1 MKKRV
6 VSLLLAL
13 VMLTSLLPTA
23 VWAEDAYS
31 VAPDSETQDVRQDQD
46 KQDEQEKQEQEK
58 SEEQDDL
65 ALAQQPMLTAVMP
78 AAVPLA
84 GAGTATEPYLI
95 STAEDLCAFRDAVN
109 SSASKSTS
117 TLCAKLVKNITLVED
132 WTPIGKATDT
142 YSSYVA
148 YGGTFDGG
156 SYTIS
161 GLKIDSNDQCQAL
174 FGYVKGGTIKNLKVA
189 GSVTSSNQYTAGIV
203 AYGNPVTVTNCTNN
217 VSVTATAKGYAAGV
231 VAYAYTNSEVM
242 DCTNNGAII
251 GCGDYVGG
259 IVGAGSGIKTIS
271 NCFNSGSV
279 NNNGKPGGYAYC
291 TGGIA
296 GNVSSSSTVTRCG
309 NTGVVTSTIKRTG
322 GVVGG
327 AAGTISAC
335 FNTGTV
341 TGIYGVGGVAGGA
354 SAKNVNITDCYNT
367 GAVICETPSA
377 TFTDSNAKGVDGI
390 IGDPSSTSNTGIVL
404 TNCYNAGTVKNNY
417 TTADVVVGGVIGS
430 SAAKNYS
437 GVATPNLITARNC
450 YYLATDNLSGDGA
463 NTSAAGMTGKTEVQ
477 LKSTDLVAD
486 LGGSYIARDGDYPIL
501 GWQNPNA
508 AYTVKFTLSPATAT
522 VTVKQGDETVIPVSE
537 GSYQLKNGVYTYEVS
552 AVECQTE
559 TGSFTVAYA
568 GQTISITLKEK
579 LYDVKFTTTP
589 DDAVLAVD
597 GRTPEADG
605 RTYRL
610 PKSGNPY
617 AYTLKAFG
625 YEDKSGTFTVT
636 DGDNALTVT
645 LTKLPT
651 QKVTFGAVTAADGK
665 DITSKISVT
674 CTAWPE
680 QTLTAVADG
689 SYNLPAG
696 EYSYAVSCAGY
707 KTVRGTFTVTNTA
720 VTLPAAQLEVQTA
733 WDGATYTEPQQDA
746 DGVYQIGTPDEL
758 MWFNKNAKMT
768 DSAKLTADIRINED
782 IDAEVSALYKW
793 TPIGEY
799 DNKDKDKAKQ
809 YAGTFDGGGH
819 TVSGLYIDTRG
830 INGTGMFGY
839 AKKDSKISNLTLSDS
854 KISGAGNYTGG
865 IAGGAYN
872 MENCHVTRTVT
883 VSGAAYVGGVSGYQ
897 NGTITRC
904 SNAAVVVATGNNVGG
919 VTGYVWSDATTA
931 MTECFNIGSVKG
943 NSVVGGLTGNLYN
956 GGTISACYNTG
967 AVTATASAGMAGG
980 LVGIFRYGTIKNTY
994 HSGTITA
1001 KSVGSVAGK
1010 LDFPNGQK
1018 TLENVYVLSGS
1029 METVGSLNKCN
1040 IQNGTAVSKTAEELK
1055 ALTAAE
1061 LGEKFTADTGAVNG
1075 GYPILKW
1082 QTGGAAET
1090 DPDQPTIEETGW
1102 DGKAAA
1108 PKQTG
1113 GVYQITTAAELKWFA
1128 DAAKTTPE
1136 IKGKLTAD
1144 IDLNHRNWTPIA
1156 AFSGELDGGGHTV
1169 SSFYCKATGTAA
1181 LVAKNSGIVKNLTV
1195 SGKVVGDDNTA
1206 AIAAENT
1213 GTIENCTA
1221 LVQITGGRY
1230 TAGIA
1235 AVNSGTVRRCTNGGA
1250 VSGAQYVGGVCGQNR
1265 GTKTAVA
1272 LVEDCV
1278 NTGMIRAT
1286 GYMLGGIVGDNDG
1299 YSDDFAKATVRH
1311 CANSGHIIGTAAIL
1325 RAYVGGAVGR
1335 NNGTVNGLYNTGC
1348 VESLGGCVGGALGL
1362 NLTKAVKADIYNV
1375 ADVMGGDYEDDGY
1388 PTDNAV
1394 STEAELAQA
1403 KKTMGAV
1410 IDRLGSKPAISGT
1423 VTLTGKTEVGA
1434 DITAAYTGS
1443 AESLLYVWYYSYDEN
1458 DHVVLAITD
1467 TGKYTIPNDNMAG
1480 RRLRVKALSAECS
1493 GVLTAETGAIEG
1505 MTGSLEIKGAAV
1517 VGRTLKAVFKSSAA
1531 YSDLH
1536 YQWYRGAEAISGAT
1550 KAEYTATDADLG
1562 KALKLVITSGGV
1574 AGSVMAKTTPV
1585 KSAADAD
1592 MWELDQCSE
1601 PANVGGV
1608 YQISTEKELHWFASE
1623 VNGGNTAISAKL
1635 LNDIA
1640 LTTDNWYPIG
1650 RKGHGFAGT
1659 FDGNGKSITNLNL
1672 TSNKDETGFFGL
1684 LTNGGKVKSLSVSG
1698 SVTATGDVSQ
1708 TGGIAGA
1715 MGEVGSK
1722 SSITDC
1728 TFSGTVTGNIQV
1740 GGIIGCVGQHN
1751 QVERCANH
1759 AAVSGKED
1767 VGGVA
1772 GANSYGVMRYCFNT
1786 GAVGSDAA
1794 KQVGGIVGT
1803 QQNYAEMVAC
1813 YNTGAVTGADYVGG
1827 VAGKVYVA
1835 AMPSGCYNVGEV
1847 STAPRCGGAVGS
1859 FGGDDYIMVKNGSF
1873 FKEINNP
1880 AFKANG
1886 AASRTEAQMKASSF
1900 VRELNSE
1907 AYGTYFTADSK
1918 SVNSG
1923 YPILLW
1929 QAGGFQVTFDA
1940 RGGTCETKTVT
1951 VLEGGSLVEIPAA
1964 YRWNY
1969 HFEGWFTEMNGAGE
1983 RVTTASTFTQDTTL
1997 YAHWTFNA
2005 NEEAAKVN
2013 EALSRLETLRNS
2025 LGNASEEAYQ
2035 NGVASIT
2042 SATSL
2047 AAVEQAYQAAVV
2059 AMRKAAS
2066 DYGKVQVIVANNT
2079 FAKGNGAAWDG
2090 ELVNTKISLT
2100 ADSTAFSCVEK
2111 ALTGNDLKNSKDYI
2125 LAIAGLKERDGG
2137 ETSGWM
2143 ITLND
2148 WFTNEGIA
2156 AFTVANGKL
2165 TDGDVIR
2172 VLYTC
2177 DYGVDLGG
2185 TWSNCNTTLASLLV
2199 TGGTLTP
2206 AFASGTEGNQYDYT
2220 LVINGESS
2228 SVRLTPTA
2236 ANKNFQVKTFLNEK
2250 VTDRTEGSSYYKSG
2264 EAISV
2269 RMGDTIYVGCGE
2281 KNWLSM
2287 NNQYGSVQTS
2297 GGTWYVLHVVSD
2309 TVSARQ
2315 VMDMIS
2321 ALPSTDYANYKAV
2334 ATDAAAA
2341 RAAYNILSDGDKAA
2355 VKAYL
2360 PKLEGVEQKIK
2371 EFAAVDAFKAE
2382 HLTPLPDAAD
2392 LTLAE
2397 RDAVNAAKDAFDA
2410 LNDTQKSCLTAA
2422 EKAKLTAA
2430 VTRMAALEKAPAQ
2443 EVEKLIDAIGAV
2455 TLERETAVLTAKRA
2469 YDALTDAQKAAVSGE
2484 KLRTLEAAI
2493 AKLALLKN
2501 NDLRGKLEALYKST
2515 GDYLTKAGTPA
2526 VGSIG
2531 GEWMVLGLS
2540 RSGRDV
2546 PGADVYYNGVV
2557 SYAQSMDRYGRIPG
2571 ETVSTNARIALA
2583 LAAIGKDPTNVGGK
2597 SFLQACDSM
2606 SYIKRQGTS
2615 GPVWTLIALDSM
2627 DYPTFGDVTRDKL
2640 IEAILDRR
2648 MESGAWYIS
2657 ITNKEDNVDMT
2668 AMAIQ
2673 ALAPYYAANAD
2684 VKAAVDKAVSWLA
2697 AVQQADGSFAETA
2710 AAAASSESCAQ
2721 VIVTLTALGI
2731 DPVTDSR
2738 FTKNGKTVLDA
2749 LCTFAVE
2756 GGGFRHTASGER
2768 NGMATEQ
2775 AYYALAAYYRF
2786 VNGQTRLYDMTDTK
2800 NSTVTG
2806 QRVECT
2812 EKITVP
2818 DTLTG
2823 NDNLNTPE
2831 KIKAE
2836 LQIQLGKQSSKSNAG
2851 NTVFMDVTL
2860 TILMSDGSSRV
2871 ATAADLTDGKITILL
2886 PYPDAVKANYDKYDF
2901 VVAHMVTMAGCG
2913 KAVGT
2918 VEFPAVTKTADGL
2931 RVTLTGLS
2939 PVAISWAEK
2948 TSSTRHYTGGTTT
2961 GKVNSSNTGDDSQMT
2976 IWLGSTV
2983 MAAAAVVVLTHK
2995 KKRASK

>member
-31 VAPDSETQDVRQDQD
+31 VAPDSETQDVRQEQD
-46 KQDEQEKQEQEK
+46 RQDEQEKQEQEK
-58 SEEQDDL
+58 SEEQDDP
-65 ALAQQPMLTAVMP
+65 ALVQQPMLAAVMP
-78 AAVPLA
+78 AAVPQQ
-84 GAGTATEPYLI
+84 GAGTATDPYRI
-95 STAEDLCAFRDAVN
+95 STADELAWLAQEVNAGRGASYNAVLCNDIDLKD
-109 SSASKSTS
+109 KG
-117 TLCAKLVKNITLVED
+117 
-132 WTPIGKATDT
+132 WTPIGKN
-142 YSSYVA
+142 YSYV
-148 YGGTFDGG
+148 YKGTFDGG
-156 SYTIS
+156 GYTIS
-161 GLKIDSNDQCQAL
+161 GLKIDSTDQYQAL
-174 FGYVKGGTIKNLKVA
+174 FGYVKGGTIKNLTVA
-189 GSVTSSNQYTAGIV
+189 GSVTSSKQYTAGIV

-231 VAYAYTNSEVM
+231 VASASTNSEVM
-242 DCTNNGAII
+242 DCINNGTII

-271 NCFNSGSV
+271 NCFNRGSV
-279 NNNGKPGGYAYC
+279 TNNGTPGGYAYC

-296 GNVSSSSTVTRCG
+296 GGVSGSPTVTRCG
-309 NTGVVTSTIKRTG
+309 NTGDVTSTIKRTG

-341 TGIYGVGGVAGGA
+341 TGIYSVGGVAGGA
-354 SAKNVNITDCYNT
+354 NAKDAKITDCYNT
-367 GAVICETPSA
+367 GAVICKTPSV
-377 TFTDSNAKGVDGI
+377 TFNDSNAKGVGGI
-390 IGDPSSTSNTGIVL
+390 IGDPSSARNTGIVL
-404 TNCYNAGTVKNNY
+404 TNCYNAGEVTNNS
-417 TTADVVVGGVIGS
+417 TIADVVVGGVIGS
-430 SAAKNYS
+430 SAAKN
-437 GVATPNLITARNC
+437 ITAQNC
-450 YYLATDNLSGDGA
+450 YYLATAGLSGDGA
-463 NTSAAGMTGKTEVQ
+463 DASAAGMTGKTAEQ
-477 LKSTDLVAD
+477 LKSAELVAA
-486 LGGSYIARDGDYPIL
+486 LGGSYIARDGNYPIL
-501 GWQNPNA
+501 GWQDPNA
-508 AYTVKFTLSPATAT
+508 AYTVKFTLSPATAL
-522 VTVKQGDETVIPVSE
+522 VTVKQGDETVTPAGD
-537 GSYQLKNGVYTYEVS
+537 GSYRLKNGAYTYEVS
-552 AVECQTE
+552 AAECQAE

-636 DGDNALTVT
+636 DGDNAQTVT
-645 LTKLPT
+645 MTKLPT

-674 CTAWPE
+674 CAAWPE
-680 QTLTAVADG
+680 QKLTAIADG
-689 SYNLPAG
+689 IYDLPAG
-696 EYSYAVSCAGY
+696 EYSYAVSCTGY
-707 KTVRGTFTVTNTA
+707 KTVRGTFTVTNAA

-733 WDGATYTEPQQDA
+733 WDGTTYTEPQKNA
-746 DGVYQIGTPDEL
+746 DGVYLIGAPDEL

-768 DSAKLTADIRINED
+768 DSAKLTADICINED
-782 IDAEVSALYKW
+782 VKAEVSTLYEW
-793 TPIGEY
+793 TPIGKY
-799 DNKDKDKAKQ
+799 DNKDKAKR

-819 TVSGLYIDTRG
+819 TVSGLYIATSG
-830 INGTGMFGY
+830 IGYTGMFGY
-839 AKKDSKISNLTLSDS
+839 ATTGSKISNLTLSDS
-854 KISGAGNYTGG
+854 KISGTGSCTGG
-865 IAGGAYN
+865 IAGDAYD
-872 MENCHVTRTVT
+872 MENCHVTSTVT
-883 VSGAAYVGGVSGYQ
+883 VSGAKYVGGVSGYQ
-897 NGTITRC
+897 DGTITQC
-904 SNAAVVVATGNNVGG
+904 SNAAVVVATGSYVGG
-919 VTGYVWSDATTA
+919 VTGRVQSNATTA
-931 MTECFNIGSVKG
+931 MTECFNTGFVTGS
-943 NSVVGGLTGNLYN
+943 SAVGGLTGELYN

-967 AVTATASAGMAGG
+967 AVTAEAAAGTAGG
-980 LVGIFRYGTIKNTY
+980 LVGNFRSGTIKNTY
-994 HSGTITA
+994 HSGPITA
-1001 KSVGSVAGK
+1001 AYVGSVAGK
-1010 LDFPNGQK
+1010 LDFPTGPK

-1029 METVGSLNKCN
+1029 MDPVGSLNKCN

-1055 ALTAAE
+1055 ALTPAA
-1061 LGEKFTADTGAVNG
+1061 LGDKFTADTGAVNG

-1102 DGKAAA
+1102 DGTAAA
-1108 PKQTG
+1108 PKQIG

-1181 LVAKNSGIVKNLTV
+1181 LVAKNSGTVKNLTV

-1221 LVQITGGRY
+1221 LVQITGGKY

-1250 VSGAQYVGGVCGQNR
+1250 VSGAQYVGGVCGQNK
-1265 GTKTAVA
+1265 GTKTAAA

-1299 YSDDFAKATVRH
+1299 YSDDFAKTTVRR

-1348 VESLGGCVGGALGL
+1348 VESLGGCVGGALGR
-1362 NLTKAVKADIYNV
+1362 NLTKAMKADIYNV

-1443 AESLLYVWYYSYDEN
+1443 AESLLYVWYYSYGEN

-1505 MTGSLEIKGAAV
+1505 MTGSLEIEGDAV

-1531 YSDLH
+1531 YSDLR

-1592 MWELDQCSE
+1592 MWELAQCSE

-1640 LTTDNWYPIG
+1640 LTTSNWYPIG
-1650 RKGHGFAGT
+1650 RQGHGFAGT
-1659 FDGNGKSITNLNL
+1659 FDGNGKSITNLKL
-1672 TSNKDETGFFGL
+1672 TSDKDETGFFGL

-1813 YNTGAVTGADYVGG
+1813 YNTGTVTGADYVGG

-1873 FKEINNP
+1873 FKEINNA

-1918 SVNSG
+1918 SVNNG

-2013 EALSRLETLRNS
+2013 EALSRLETLRNG

-2035 NGVASIT
+2035 NGVTSIT

-2066 DYGKVQVIVANNT
+2066 NYGKVQVIVANNT

-2090 ELVNTKISLT
+2090 ELVNKEIRLT
-2100 ADSTAFSCVEK
+2100 ADSTAFSCVEE
-2111 ALTGNDLKNSKDYI
+2111 ALTGKDLKNSKDYI

-2148 WFTNEGIA
+2148 WFTNEGVA

-2199 TGGTLTP
+2199 AGGTLTP
-2206 AFASGTEGNQYDYT
+2206 AFASGTEGDQYDYT

-2321 ALPSTDYANYKAV
+2321 ALPSTDYANYKAA

-2469 YDALTDAQKAAVSGE
+2469 YDALTDAQKAAVSEE

-2501 NDLRGKLEALYKST
+2501 TDLRGKLEALYKST

-2640 IEAILDRR
+2640 MEAILDRR

-2697 AVQQADGSFAETA
+2697 AAQQADGSFAETA

-2721 VIVTLTALGI
+2721 VIVALTALGI
-2731 DPVTDSR
+2731 APVTGSR

-2860 TILMSDGSSRV
+2860 TILMSDGSSRA

-2976 IWLGSTV
+2976 IWLGSAV
-2983 MAAAAVVVLTHK
+2983 MAAAAVVVLTYK

>member
-31 VAPDSETQDVRQDQD
+31 VAPDSETQDVRQEQD
-46 KQDEQEKQEQEK
+46 KQDEQEKKEQEK
-58 SEEQDDL
+58 SEEQDDP
-65 ALAQQPMLTAVMP
+65 ALAQQPMLAAAMP
-78 AAVPLA
+78 AAVPQQ
-84 GAGTATEPYLI
+84 GAGTATDPYRI
-95 STAEDLCAFRDAVN
+95 STADELAWLAQEVNAGRGASYNAVLGNDIDLE
-109 SSASKSTS
+109 SK
-117 TLCAKLVKNITLVED
+117 E
-132 WTPIGKATDT
+132 WTPIGKN
-142 YSSYVA
+142 YSYV
-148 YGGTFDGG
+148 YKGTFDGG
-156 SYTIS
+156 GHTIS
-161 GLKIDSNDQCQAL
+161 GLKIDSTDQYQAL
-174 FGYVKGGTIKNLKVA
+174 FGYVKGGTIKNLTVA
-189 GSVTSSNQYTAGIV
+189 GSVTSSKQYTAGIV
-203 AYGNPVTVTNCTNN
+203 AYGNPVTVTNCINN
-217 VSVTATAKGYAAGV
+217 VSVKATEKGYAAGV
-231 VAYAYTNSEVM
+231 VASASTNSEVM
-242 DCTNNGAII
+242 GCTNNGAIA
-251 GCGDYVGG
+251 GYGDYVGG

-279 NNNGKPGGYAYC
+279 TNSGKPGGYAYC

-296 GNVSSSSTVTRCG
+296 GGVGSSSTVIRCY
-309 NTGVVTSTIKRTG
+309 NTGDVTSTIKRTG

-335 FNTGTV
+335 YNTGTV
-341 TGIYGVGGVAGGA
+341 TGIYSVGGVAGGA
-354 SAKNVNITDCYNT
+354 NAKDAKITDCYNT
-367 GAVICETPSA
+367 GAVICEKPSA
-377 TFTDSNAKGVDGI
+377 TFTDSNAKGVGGI
-390 IGDPSSTSNTGIVL
+390 IGDPSSARNTGIVL
-404 TNCYNAGTVKNNY
+404 TNCFNAGAVKNNS
-417 TTADVVVGGVIGS
+417 TIADVVVGGVIGS
-430 SAAKNYS
+430 SAAKN
-437 GVATPNLITARNC
+437 ITAQNC
-450 YYLATDNLSGDGA
+450 YYLATAGLSGDGA
-463 NTSAAGMTGKTEVQ
+463 DASAAGMTGKTEEQ

-508 AYTVKFTLSPATAT
+508 AYTVKFTLSPATAS
-522 VTVKQGDETVIPVSE
+522 VTVKQGDETVTPASD
-537 GSYQLKNGVYTYEVS
+537 GSYRLKNGVYTYEVS

-617 AYTLKAFG
+617 TYTLKAFG
-625 YEDKSGTFTVT
+625 YEDKSGTFNVT
-636 DGDNALTVT
+636 DGDNAQTVT
-645 LTKLPT
+645 MTKLPT

-665 DITSKISVT
+665 DITPKISVT

-680 QTLTAVADG
+680 QTLTATADG
-689 SYNLPAG
+689 SYVLPAG

-733 WDGATYTEPQQDA
+733 WDGTTYTEPQKNA
-746 DGVYQIGTPDEL
+746 DGVYQIGAPDEL

-768 DSAKLTADIRINED
+768 DSAKLTADICINED
-782 IDAEVSALYKW
+782 MNAEVSTLYKW
-793 TPIGEY
+793 TPIGKY
-799 DNKDKDKAKQ
+799 DSAKR

-819 TVSGLYIDTRG
+819 TVSGLYIATSG
-830 INGTGMFGY
+830 IKNTGMFGY

-854 KISGAGNYTGG
+854 KISGTGDYTGG
-865 IAGGAYN
+865 IAGEAYD
-872 MENCHVTRTVT
+872 MENCHVTGTVT
-883 VSGAAYVGGVSGYQ
+883 VSGAKYVGGVSGYQ
-897 NGTITRC
+897 DGTITRC
-904 SNAAVVVATGNNVGG
+904 SNAAVVVATGSYVGG
-919 VTGYVWSDATTA
+919 VTGHVQSNATTA
-931 MTECFNIGSVKG
+931 MTECFNTGSVTG
-943 NSVVGGLTGNLYN
+943 NSAVGGLTGNLYI
-956 GGTISACYNTG
+956 GGGISACYNTG
-967 AVTATASAGMAGG
+967 AVTATAAAGTAGG
-980 LVGIFRYGTIKNTY
+980 LVGIFRSGTIKNTY

-1001 KSVGSVAGK
+1001 KSVGSVAGM
-1010 LDFPNGQK
+1010 LEWDTGPK
-1018 TLENVYVLSGS
+1018 TLEKVYVLSGS

-1061 LGEKFTADTGAVNG
+1061 LGEKFTADTGAING

-1169 SSFYCKATGTAA
+1169 SRFYCKATGTAA
-1181 LVAKNSGIVKNLTV
+1181 LVAKNSGTVKNLTV
-1195 SGKVVGDDNTA
+1195 SGKVVGGDNTA

-1213 GTIENCTA
+1213 GIIENCTA
-1221 LVQITGGRY
+1221 LVQITGGNY

-1235 AVNSGTVRRCTNGGA
+1235 AVNSGTVRSCTNGGA
-1250 VSGAQYVGGVCGQNR
+1250 VSGAQYVGGVCGQNK
-1265 GTKTAVA
+1265 GTKTAVT

-1286 GYMLGGIVGDNDG
+1286 NHMLGGIVGDNEG
-1299 YSDDFAKATVRH
+1299 YSDDFAKTTVRR

-1403 KKTMGAV
+1403 KKTMGTV

-1480 RRLRVKALSAECS
+1480 RRLRVKVLSAECS

-1505 MTGSLEIKGAAV
+1505 MTGSLEIEGAAV

-1550 KAEYTATDADLG
+1550 KAEYTATAADLG

-1640 LTTDNWYPIG
+1640 LTTNNWYPIG
-1650 RKGHGFAGT
+1650 RQGHGFAGT
-1659 FDGNGKSITNLNL
+1659 FDGNGKSITNLKL
-1672 TSNKDETGFFGL
+1672 TSDKDETGFFGL
-1684 LTNGGKVKSLSVSG
+1684 LTNGGKVKSLSISG

-1751 QVERCANH
+1751 QVERCANR

-1786 GAVGSDAA
+1786 GAVGSNAA

-1847 STAPRCGGAVGS
+1847 SPALRCGGAVGS

-1873 FKEINNP
+1873 FKEINNT

-1918 SVNSG
+1918 SVNNG

-2013 EALSRLETLRNS
+2013 EALSRLETLRNG

-2090 ELVNTKISLT
+2090 ELVNKEISLT
-2100 ADSTAFSCVEK
+2100 ADSTAFSCVEE
-2111 ALTGNDLKNSKDYI
+2111 ALTGKDLKNSKDYI

-2148 WFTNEGIA
+2148 WFTNEGVA

-2199 TGGTLTP
+2199 AGGTLTP
-2206 AFASGTEGNQYDYT
+2206 AFASGTEGDQYDYT

-2469 YDALTDAQKAAVSGE
+2469 YDALTDAQKAAVSEE

-2501 NDLRGKLEALYKST
+2501 TDLRGKLEALYKST

-2546 PGADVYYNGVV
+2546 PGADVYYSGVV

-2640 IEAILDRR
+2640 MEAILDRR

-2697 AVQQADGSFAETA
+2697 AAQQADGSFAETA

-2721 VIVTLTALGI
+2721 VIVALTALGI

-2786 VNGQTRLYDMTDTK
+2786 VNGQTHLYDMTDTK

-2836 LQIQLGKQSSKSNAG
+2836 LQIQLGKQSGKSNAG

-2860 TILMSDGSSRV
+2860 TILMSDGSSRA

-2976 IWLGSTV
+2976 IWLGSAV
-2983 MAAAAVVVLTHK
+2983 MAAAAVVVLTYK

>member
-31 VAPDSETQDVRQDQD
+31 VAPDSETQDVLQEQDKQDKQD

-65 ALAQQPMLTAVMP
+65 ALAQQPMLAAVMP
-78 AAVPLA
+78 AAMTPQ
-84 GAGTATEPYLI
+84 GAGTATDPYRI
-95 STAEDLCAFRDAVN
+95 SKAEELAWLAQEVNAGRGASYNAVLCNDIDL
-109 SSASKSTS
+109 
-117 TLCAKLVKNITLVED
+117 KNEE
-132 WTPIGKATDT
+132 WTPIGKN
-142 YSSYVA
+142 YSYV
-148 YGGTFDGG
+148 YKGTFDGG
-156 SYTIS
+156 GYTIS
-161 GLKIDSNDQCQAL
+161 GLKIDSTDQYQAL
-174 FGYVKGGTIKNLKVA
+174 FGYVKGGTIKNLTVA
-189 GSVTSSNQYTAGIV
+189 GSVTSSKQYTAGIV
-203 AYGNPVTVTNCTNN
+203 AYGNPVTVTNCTNE
-217 VSVTATAKGYAAGV
+217 VSVTATEKGYAAGV
-231 VAYAYTNSEVM
+231 VASASTNSEVM
-242 DCTNNGAII
+242 GCTNRSAII

-259 IVGAGSGIKTIS
+259 IVGAGSSIKTIS
-271 NCFNSGSV
+271 NCFNYGSV
-279 NNNGKPGGYAYC
+279 ANNGKPGGYAYC

-296 GNVSSSSTVTRCG
+296 GGVGSSSTVTRCG
-309 NTGVVTSTIKRTG
+309 NTGVVTSAIKRTG

-354 SAKNVNITDCYNT
+354 STKDVKITDCYNT
-367 GAVICETPSA
+367 GAVICEPPSA
-377 TFTDSNAKGVDGI
+377 TFTDSNAKGVGGI
-390 IGDPSSTSNTGIVL
+390 IGDPSSARNTGIVL
-404 TNCYNAGTVKNNY
+404 TNCYNAGAVTNNY

-430 SAAKNYS
+430 SAAKN
-437 GVATPNLITARNC
+437 ITAKNC
-450 YYLATDNLSGDGA
+450 YYLAIAGLSGDGA
-463 NTSAAGMTGKTEVQ
+463 DASAAGMTGKTEEQ

-486 LGGSYIARDGDYPIL
+486 LGGSYIAKDGDYPIL
-501 GWQNPNA
+501 GWEDPNA
-508 AYTVKFTLSPATAT
+508 EYTVKFTLSPATAS

-589 DDAVLAVD
+589 VDAVLAVE

-610 PKSGNPY
+610 PKSGSLY

-636 DGDNALTVT
+636 DGDNAQMVT

-665 DITSKISVT
+665 DITPKISVT

-733 WDGATYTEPQQDA
+733 WDGATYTEPEKDA
-746 DGVYQIGTPDEL
+746 DGVYQIGAPDEL

-768 DSAKLTADIRINED
+768 DSAKLTADICINEN
-782 IDAEVSALYKW
+782 IHAEVSALYEW
-793 TPIGEY
+793 TPIGKY
-799 DNKDKDKAKQ
+799 DSKDKAKR

-819 TVSGLYIDTRG
+819 TVSGLYIATSG
-830 INGTGMFGY
+830 IGYTGMFGY
-839 AKKDSKISNLTLSDS
+839 ATTGSKISNLTLSDS
-854 KISGAGNYTGG
+854 KISGTGSCTGG
-865 IAGGAYN
+865 IAGDAYD
-872 MENCHVTRTVT
+872 MENCHVTSTVT
-883 VSGAAYVGGVSGYQ
+883 VSGAKYVGGVSGYQ
-897 NGTITRC
+897 DGTITRC
-904 SNAAVVVATGNNVGG
+904 SNAAVVVATGSYVGG
-919 VTGYVWSDATTA
+919 VTGRVQSNATTA
-931 MTECFNIGSVKG
+931 MTECFNTGFVTGS
-943 NSVVGGLTGNLYN
+943 SAVGGLTGELYN

-967 AVTATASAGMAGG
+967 AVTAEAAAGTAGG
-980 LVGIFRYGTIKNTY
+980 LVGNFRSGTIKNTY
-994 HSGTITA
+994 HSGPITA
-1001 KSVGSVAGK
+1001 AYVGSVAGK
-1010 LDFPNGQK
+1010 LDFPTGPK

-1029 METVGSLNKCN
+1029 MDPVGSLNKCN

-1055 ALTAAE
+1055 ALTPAA
-1061 LGEKFTADTGAVNG
+1061 LGDKFTADTGAVNG

-1090 DPDQPTIEETGW
+1090 DPDQPAIEETGW
-1102 DGKAAA
+1102 DGKAAE

-1136 IKGKLTAD
+1136 IEGKLTAD

-1181 LVAKNSGIVKNLTV
+1181 LVAKNSGTVKNLTV
-1195 SGKVVGDDNTA
+1195 SGKVVGGDNTA

-1221 LVQITGGRY
+1221 LVQITGGNY

-1250 VSGAQYVGGVCGQNR
+1250 VSGAQYVGGVCGQNK
-1265 GTKTAVA
+1265 GTKTATV

-1299 YSDDFAKATVRH
+1299 YSDDFAKTTVRR

-1423 VTLTGKTEVGA
+1423 VALTGKTEVGA

-1480 RRLRVKALSAECS
+1480 RRLRVKILSAECS

-1505 MTGSLEIKGAAV
+1505 MTGSLEIEGAAV

-1531 YSDLH
+1531 YSDLY
-1536 YQWYRGAEAISGAT
+1536 YQWYRGAETISGAT

-1640 LTTDNWYPIG
+1640 LTTNNWYPIG

-1659 FDGNGKSITNLNL
+1659 FDGNGKSITNLKL
-1672 TSNKDETGFFGL
+1672 TSDKDETGFFGL

-1698 SVTATGDVSQ
+1698 SVAATGEVSQ

-1772 GANSYGVMRYCFNT
+1772 GANSYGVMRYCYNT
-1786 GAVGSDAA
+1786 GAVGSNAA

-1813 YNTGAVTGADYVGG
+1813 YNTGTVTGTDYVGG

-1873 FKEINNP
+1873 FKEINNA
-1880 AFKANG
+1880 AFQANG

-1918 SVNSG
+1918 SVNNG

-1940 RGGTCETKTVT
+1940 RGGTCETKTVI

-2013 EALSRLETLRNS
+2013 EALSRLETLRNG

-2090 ELVNTKISLT
+2090 ELVNTEIRLT
-2100 ADSTAFSCVEK
+2100 ADSTAFSCVEE
-2111 ALTGNDLKNSKDYI
+2111 ALTGKDLKNSKDYI
-2125 LAIAGLKERDGG
+2125 LAIEGLKERDGG

-2148 WFTNEGIA
+2148 WFTNEGVA

-2199 TGGTLTP
+2199 AGGTLTP
-2206 AFASGTEGNQYDYT
+2206 AFASGTEGDQYDYT

-2321 ALPSTDYANYKAV
+2321 ALPSTDYANYKAA

-2640 IEAILDRR
+2640 MEAILDRR

-2721 VIVTLTALGI
+2721 VIVALTALGI

-2756 GGGFRHTASGER
+2756 GGGFRHTASGEL

-2836 LQIQLGKQSSKSNAG
+2836 LQIQLGKQSGKSNAG

-2860 TILMSDGSSRV
+2860 TVLMSDGSSRA

-2976 IWLGSTV
+2976 IWLGSAV
-2983 MAAAAVVVLTHK
+2983 MAAAAVVVLTYK

>member
-31 VAPDSETQDVRQDQD
+31 VAPDSETQDVRQEQD
-46 KQDEQEKQEQEK
+46 KQDGQEKQEQEK
-58 SEEQDDL
+58 SEEQDDP
-65 ALAQQPMLTAVMP
+65 ALAQQPMLAAVMP
-78 AAVPLA
+78 AAMTPQ
-84 GAGTATEPYLI
+84 GEGTATDPYRI
-95 STAEDLCAFRDAVN
+95 STADELAWLAQEVNAGRGASYNAVLCNDIDL
-109 SSASKSTS
+109 
-117 TLCAKLVKNITLVED
+117 KNEE
-132 WTPIGKATDT
+132 WTPIGKN
-142 YSSYVA
+142 SSYA
-148 YGGTFDGG
+148 YKDTFDGG
-156 SYTIS
+156 GYTIS
-161 GLKIDSNDQCQAL
+161 GLKIDSNAQCQAL
-174 FGYVKGGTIKNLKVA
+174 FGYVKGGTIKNLTVA
-189 GSVTSSNQYTAGIV
+189 GSVTSSDQYTAGIV
-203 AYGNPVTVTNCTNN
+203 AYGNPVTVTNCTNE
-217 VSVTATAKGYAAGV
+217 VSVTATKKGYAAGV
-231 VAYAYTNSEVM
+231 VAYAYANSEVM

-251 GCGDYVGG
+251 GRGGYVGG
-259 IVGAGSGIKTIS
+259 IVGTGGGIKTIS
-271 NCFNSGSV
+271 NCFNRGSV
-279 NNNGKPGGYAYC
+279 TNEGTPNSYTYY

-296 GNVSSSSTVTRCG
+296 GGVGKSSTVTHCG
-309 NTGVVTSTIKRTG
+309 NTGDVTSTIKRTG

-377 TFTDSNAKGVDGI
+377 TFTDSNAKGVGGI

-463 NTSAAGMTGKTEVQ
+463 NTSAAGMTGKTEEQ
-477 LKSTDLVAD
+477 LRSTELVAA
-486 LGGSYIARDGDYPIL
+486 LGGSYIAKDGDYPIL

-508 AYTVKFTLSPATAT
+508 AYTVKFTLSPATAS
-522 VTVKQGDETVIPVSE
+522 VTVKQGDATVTPESD

-552 AVECQTE
+552 AAECQTE

-597 GRTPEADG
+597 GRTPDADG
-605 RTYRL
+605 RTYQL

-665 DITSKISVT
+665 DITPKISVT
-674 CTAWPE
+674 CTVWPE
-680 QTLTAVADG
+680 QTLTAATDG
-689 SYNLPAG
+689 SYDLPAG

-720 VTLPAAQLEVQTA
+720 VTLPAAQMEVQTA
-733 WDGATYTEPQQDA
+733 WDGTTYTEPQKNA
-746 DGVYQIGTPDEL
+746 DGVYLIGAPDEL

-768 DSAKLTADIRINED
+768 DSAKLTADICINED
-782 IDAEVSALYKW
+782 IKAEVSALYKW

-799 DNKDKDKAKQ
+799 DSAKR
-809 YAGTFDGGGH
+809 YAGTFDGDGH
-819 TVSGLYIDTRG
+819 TVRGLYIATSG
-830 INGTGMFGY
+830 IKNTGMFGY

-854 KISGAGNYTGG
+854 KISGTGNYTGG
-865 IAGGAYN
+865 IAGEAYD
-872 MENCHVTRTVT
+872 MENCHVTGTVT

-897 NGTITRC
+897 DGTITRC

-919 VTGYVWSDATTA
+919 VTGYVQSNASTA
-931 MTECFNIGSVKG
+931 MTECFNTGSVTG

-967 AVTATASAGMAGG
+967 AVTATAAAGTAGG

-1001 KSVGSVAGK
+1001 VSVGSVAGK
-1010 LDFPNGQK
+1010 LEWSGGQK
-1018 TLENVYVLSGS
+1018 TLTNVYVLRGS
-1029 METVGSLNKCN
+1029 METVGSFGDCT

-1102 DGKAAA
+1102 DGTAAA
-1108 PKQTG
+1108 PEQTG

-1128 DAAKTTPE
+1128 DAAKTTPG

-1169 SSFYCKATGTAA
+1169 SRFYCKATGTAA
-1181 LVAKNSGIVKNLTV
+1181 LVAKNSGTVKNLTV
-1195 SGKVVGDDNTA
+1195 SGKVVGGDNTA

-1213 GTIENCTA
+1213 GIIESCTA
-1221 LVQITGGRY
+1221 LVQITGGNY

-1250 VSGAQYVGGVCGQNR
+1250 VSGAQYVGGVCGQNK
-1265 GTKTAVA
+1265 GTKTADA

-1299 YSDDFAKATVRH
+1299 YSDDFAKTTVRR

-1423 VTLTGKTEVGA
+1423 VALTGKTEVGA

-1480 RRLRVKALSAECS
+1480 RRLRVKVLSAECS

-1505 MTGSLEIKGAAV
+1505 LTGSLEIEGAAV
-1517 VGRTLKAVFKSSAA
+1517 VGRTLKAVFKSSTA

-1550 KAEYTATDADLG
+1550 KAEYTATAADLG

-1640 LTTDNWYPIG
+1640 LTTNNWYPIG

-1659 FDGNGKSITNLNL
+1659 FDGNGKSITNLKL
-1672 TSNKDETGFFGL
+1672 TSDKDETGFFGL

-1698 SVTATGDVSQ
+1698 SVIATGDVSQ

-1728 TFSGTVTGNIQV
+1728 TFSGTVKGNIQV

-1751 QVERCANH
+1751 QVERCANR

-1786 GAVGSDAA
+1786 GAVGSNAA

-1813 YNTGAVTGADYVGG
+1813 YNTGTVTGADYVGG

-1847 STAPRCGGAVGS
+1847 SAAPRCGGAVGS

-1873 FKEINNP
+1873 FKEINNA

-1918 SVNSG
+1918 SVNNG

-2013 EALSRLETLRNS
+2013 EALSRLETLRNG

-2090 ELVNTKISLT
+2090 ELVNTEIRLT
-2100 ADSTAFSCVEK
+2100 ADSTAFSCVEE
-2111 ALTGNDLKNSKDYI
+2111 ALTGKDLKNSKDYI
-2125 LAIAGLKERDGG
+2125 LAIEGLKERDGG

-2148 WFTNEGIA
+2148 WFTNEGVA

-2199 TGGTLTP
+2199 AGGTLTP
-2206 AFASGTEGNQYDYT
+2206 AFASGTEGDQYDYT

-2321 ALPSTDYANYKAV
+2321 ALPSTDYANYKAA

-2469 YDALTDAQKAAVSGE
+2469 YDALTDAQKAAVSEE

-2501 NDLRGKLEALYKST
+2501 TDLRGKLEALYKST
-2515 GDYLTKAGTPA
+2515 GDYLTQAGTPA

-2546 PGADVYYNGVV
+2546 PSADVYYNGVV
-2557 SYAQSMDRYGRIPG
+2557 SYAQSMDRNGRIPG

-2583 LAAIGKDPTNVGGK
+2583 LAAIGRDPTNVGGK

-2721 VIVTLTALGI
+2721 VIVALTALGI

-2836 LQIQLGKQSSKSNAG
+2836 LQIQLGKQRGKSNAG

-2860 TILMSDGSSRV
+2860 TILMSDGSSRA

-2976 IWLGSTV
+2976 IWLGSAV
-2983 MAAAAVVVLTHK
+2983 MAAAAVVVLTYK

>member
-31 VAPDSETQDVRQDQD
+31 VAPDSETQDVRQEQD

-58 SEEQDDL
+58 SEEQDDP
-65 ALAQQPMLTAVMP
+65 ALAQQPMLAAAMP
-78 AAVPLA
+78 AAVPQQ
-84 GAGTATEPYLI
+84 GEGTATDPYRI
-95 STAEDLCAFRDAVN
+95 STADELAWLAQEVNAGRGASYNAVLGNDIDLKD
-109 SSASKSTS
+109 K
-117 TLCAKLVKNITLVED
+117 E
-132 WTPIGKATDT
+132 WTPIGKN
-142 YSSYVA
+142 SSYA
-148 YGGTFDGG
+148 YKDTFDGG
-156 SYTIS
+156 GYTIS
-161 GLKIDSNDQCQAL
+161 GLKIDSTAQYQAL
-174 FGYVKGGTIKNLKVA
+174 FGYVKGGTIKNLTVV
-189 GSVTSSNQYTAGIV
+189 GSVTSSNKYTAGIV
-203 AYGNPVTVTNCTNN
+203 AYGSPVTVKSCTNK
-217 VSVTATAKGYAAGV
+217 VSVTATEKGYAAGV
-231 VAYAYTNSEVM
+231 VASASTNSEVM
-242 DCTNNGAII
+242 GCTNIGAII
-251 GCGDYVGG
+251 GCGDFVGG

-271 NCFNSGSV
+271 NCFNHGSV
-279 NNNGKPGGYAYC
+279 TNNGKPSGYAYC

-296 GNVSSSSTVTRCG
+296 GNVSSSSSTVIRCG
-309 NTGVVTSTIKRTG
+309 NTGAVTSTIKRTG

-354 SAKNVNITDCYNT
+354 STKDVKITDCYNT
-367 GAVICETPSA
+367 GDVICEPPSA
-377 TFTDSNAKGVDGI
+377 TFKDTNAKGVGGI
-390 IGDPSSTSNTGIVL
+390 IGDPSSTYNTGIVL
-404 TNCYNAGTVKNNY
+404 TNCFNAGAVKNNS
-417 TTADVVVGGVIGS
+417 TIADVVVGGVIGS
-430 SAAKNYS
+430 SAAKN
-437 GVATPNLITARNC
+437 ITARNC
-450 YYLATDNLSGDGA
+450 YYLATDGLSGDGA
-463 NTSAAGMTGKTEVQ
+463 DASATGMTGKTEEW

-486 LGGSYIARDGDYPIL
+486 LGGSYIAKDGDYPIL
-501 GWQNPNA
+501 GWEDPDA
-508 AYTVKFTLSPATAT
+508 EYTVKFTLSPATAS
-522 VTVKQGDETVIPVSE
+522 VTVKQGDATVTPKSD
-537 GSYQLKNGVYTYEVS
+537 GSYQLKKGVYTYEVS

-610 PKSGNPY
+610 PKSGSPY

-636 DGDNALTVT
+636 DGDNAQTVT
-645 LTKLPT
+645 MTKLPT

-680 QTLTAVADG
+680 QTLTAAADG
-689 SYNLPAG
+689 IYDLPAG

-707 KTVRGTFTVTNTA
+707 KTVRGTFTVANTA

-733 WDGATYTEPQQDA
+733 WDGTTYTEPQKDA
-746 DGVYQIGTPDEL
+746 DGVYLIGAPDEL

-768 DSAKLTADIRINED
+768 DSAKLTADICINED
-782 IDAEVSALYKW
+782 VNAEVSLYNW

-799 DNKDKDKAKQ
+799 DSAKR

-819 TVSGLYIDTRG
+819 TVSGLYIATSG
-830 INGTGMFGY
+830 TGYTGMFGY

-854 KISGAGNYTGG
+854 KISGTGNYTGG
-865 IAGGAYN
+865 IAGDAYD

-883 VSGAAYVGGVSGYQ
+883 VSGAAYVGGVSGCQ
-897 NGTITRC
+897 DGTITRC
-904 SNAAVVVATGNNVGG
+904 SNAAVVVAKGNFVGG
-919 VTGYVWSDATTA
+919 VTGRVQLNATTA
-931 MTECFNIGSVKG
+931 MTECFNAGPVTGS
-943 NSVVGGLTGNLYN
+943 SMVGGLTGNLYN

-967 AVTATASAGMAGG
+967 TVTATASDGTAGG
-980 LVGIFRYGTIKNTY
+980 LVGNFRSGTIKNTY
-994 HSGTITA
+994 HRGTIEA
-1001 KSVGSVAGK
+1001 ANAGSVAGK
-1010 LDFPNGQK
+1010 LEWDSGQK

-1061 LGEKFTADTGAVNG
+1061 LGDKFTADTGAVND
-1075 GYPILKW
+1075 GYPILIW

-1102 DGKAAA
+1102 DGKAAK
-1108 PKQTG
+1108 PEQTG

-1169 SSFYCKATGTAA
+1169 SRFYCKATGTAA
-1181 LVAKNSGIVKNLTV
+1181 LVAKNSGTVKNLTV
-1195 SGKVVGDDNTA
+1195 SGKVVGGDNTA

-1221 LVQITGGRY
+1221 LVQITGGNY

-1250 VSGAQYVGGVCGQNR
+1250 VSGAQYVGGVCGQNK
-1265 GTKTAVA
+1265 GTNTATV

-1278 NTGMIRAT
+1278 NTGMIRAA

-1299 YSDDFAKATVRH
+1299 YSDDFAKTTVRH

-1403 KKTMGAV
+1403 KKTMGTV

-1423 VTLTGKTEVGA
+1423 VALTGKTEVGA

-1505 MTGSLEIKGAAV
+1505 MTGSLEIEGAAV

-1531 YSDLH
+1531 YSDLR
-1536 YQWYRGAEAISGAT
+1536 YQWYRGAESIPGAT

-1592 MWELDQCSE
+1592 MWELAQCSE

-1640 LTTDNWYPIG
+1640 LTTNNWYPIG
-1650 RKGHGFAGT
+1650 RQGHGFAGT
-1659 FDGNGKSITNLNL
+1659 FDGNGKSITNLKL

-1698 SVTATGDVSQ
+1698 SVAATGDVSQ

-1772 GANSYGVMRYCFNT
+1772 GANSYGVMRYCYNT

-1813 YNTGAVTGADYVGG
+1813 YNTGAVTGTGYVGG

-1847 STAPRCGGAVGS
+1847 SAALRCGGAVGS

-1873 FKEINNP
+1873 FKEINNA

-1918 SVNSG
+1918 SVNNG

-1951 VLEGGSLVEIPAA
+1951 VLEGGSLAEIPAA

-2090 ELVNTKISLT
+2090 ELVNKEISLT
-2100 ADSTAFSCVEK
+2100 ADSTAFSCVEE
-2111 ALTGNDLKNSKDYI
+2111 ALTGIDLKNSKDYI

-2206 AFASGTEGNQYDYT
+2206 AFASGTEGDQYDYT

-2321 ALPSTDYANYKAV
+2321 ALPSTDYANYKAA

-2469 YDALTDAQKAAVSGE
+2469 YDALTDAQKAAVSEE

-2501 NDLRGKLEALYKST
+2501 TDLRGKLEALYKST

-2697 AVQQADGSFAETA
+2697 AVQQTDGSFAETA

-2721 VIVTLTALGI
+2721 VIVALTALGI

-2836 LQIQLGKQSSKSNAG
+2836 LQIQLGKQSGKSNAG

-2860 TILMSDGSSRV
+2860 TVLMSDGSSRA

-2976 IWLGSTV
+2976 IWLGSAV
-2983 MAAAAVVVLTHK
+2983 MAAAAVVVLTYK

>member
-31 VAPDSETQDVRQDQD
+31 VAPDSETQDVGQEQD

-58 SEEQDDL
+58 SEEQDDP
-65 ALAQQPMLTAVMP
+65 ALAQQPMLAAAMP
-78 AAVPLA
+78 AAVPQQ
-84 GAGTATEPYLI
+84 GAGTATDPYLI
-95 STAEDLCAFRDAVN
+95 STADELAWLAQEVNAGRGASYNAVLCNDIDLKD
-109 SSASKSTS
+109 K
-117 TLCAKLVKNITLVED
+117 E
-132 WTPIGKATDT
+132 WTPIGKN
-142 YSSYVA
+142 YSYV
-148 YGGTFDGG
+148 YKGTFDGG
-156 SYTIS
+156 GYIIS
-161 GLKIDSNDQCQAL
+161 GLKIDSNDQYQAL
-174 FGYVKGGTIKNLKVA
+174 FGYVKGGTIKNLTVA
-189 GSVTSSNQYTAGIV
+189 GSVTSSKQYTAGIV
-203 AYGNPVTVTNCTNN
+203 AYGNPVTVTNCTNE
-217 VSVTATAKGYAAGV
+217 VSVTATEKGYAAGV
-231 VAYAYTNSEVM
+231 VASASTNSEVM
-242 DCTNNGAII
+242 GCTNNGTIA
-251 GCGDYVGG
+251 GYGDYVGG
-259 IVGAGSGIKTIS
+259 IVGAGSSIKTIS
-271 NCFNSGSV
+271 NCFNHGSV
-279 NNNGKPGGYAYC
+279 TNNGKPGGYAYC

-296 GNVSSSSTVTRCG
+296 GGVGSSSTVTRCG

-341 TGIYGVGGVAGGA
+341 TGIYSVGGVAGGA
-354 SAKNVNITDCYNT
+354 NAKDAKITDCYNT
-367 GAVICETPSA
+367 GAVICKTPSA
-377 TFTDSNAKGVDGI
+377 TFDDSNAKGVGGI
-390 IGDPSSTSNTGIVL
+390 IGDPSSARNTGIVL
-404 TNCYNAGTVKNNY
+404 TNCYNAGAVTNNY

-430 SAAKNYS
+430 SAAKN
-437 GVATPNLITARNC
+437 ITAKNC
-450 YYLATDNLSGDGA
+450 YYLDTAGLPGDGA
-463 NTSAAGMTGKTEVQ
+463 NTSAAGMTGKTEEQ

-486 LGGSYIARDGDYPIL
+486 LGGSYIAKDGDYPIL

-508 AYTVKFTLSPATAT
+508 AYTVKFTLSPATAS
-522 VTVKQGDETVIPVSE
+522 VTVKQGDAMVTPVSE

-552 AVECQTE
+552 AAECQTE

-605 RTYRL
+605 RTYLL

-645 LTKLPT
+645 MTKLPT

-665 DITSKISVT
+665 DITPKISVT
-674 CTAWPE
+674 CAAWPE
-680 QTLTAVADG
+680 QKLTG
-689 SYNLPAG
+689 SYDLPAG

-720 VTLPAAQLEVQTA
+720 VTLPAVQLEVQTA
-733 WDGATYTEPQQDA
+733 WDGATYTEPQKDA
-746 DGVYQIGTPDEL
+746 DGVYLIGAPDEL

-768 DSAKLTADIRINED
+768 DSAKLTADICINED
-782 IDAEVSALYKW
+782 MNAEVSTLYEW
-793 TPIGEY
+793 TPIGKY
-799 DNKDKDKAKQ
+799 DSAKR

-819 TVSGLYIDTRG
+819 TVSGLYIATSG
-830 INGTGMFGY
+830 IKNTGMFGY

-854 KISGAGNYTGG
+854 KISGTGNYTGG
-865 IAGGAYN
+865 IAGEAYD
-872 MENCHVTRTVT
+872 MENCHVTGTVT

-897 NGTITRC
+897 DGTITRC
-904 SNAAVVVATGNNVGG
+904 SNAAVVVATGSYVGG
-919 VTGYVWSDATTA
+919 VTGHVQSNATTA
-931 MTECFNIGSVKG
+931 MTECFNTGSVTG
-943 NSVVGGLTGNLYN
+943 NSAVGGLTGNLYI
-956 GGTISACYNTG
+956 GGGISACYNTG
-967 AVTATASAGMAGG
+967 AVTATAAAGTAGG
-980 LVGIFRYGTIKNTY
+980 LVGIFRSGTIKNTY

-1001 KSVGSVAGK
+1001 KSVGSVAGM
-1010 LDFPNGQK
+1010 LEWDTGPK

-1029 METVGSLNKCN
+1029 MDPVGSLNKCN
-1040 IQNGTAVSKTAEELK
+1040 IQNGTAVSKTAKELK

-1061 LGEKFTADTGAVNG
+1061 LGDKFTTDTGAVND

-1102 DGKAAA
+1102 DGKATK
-1108 PKQTG
+1108 PEQTG

-1128 DAAKTTPE
+1128 DAAKTTPG

-1181 LVAKNSGIVKNLTV
+1181 LVAKNSGTVKNLTV
-1195 SGKVVGDDNTA
+1195 SGKVVGGDNTA

-1213 GTIENCTA
+1213 GTMENCTA
-1221 LVQITGGRY
+1221 LVQITGGNY

-1250 VSGAQYVGGVCGQNR
+1250 VSGAQYVGGVCGQNK
-1265 GTKTAVA
+1265 GTKTATV

-1299 YSDDFAKATVRH
+1299 YSDDFAKATVRR

-1403 KKTMGAV
+1403 KKTMGTV

-1443 AESLLYVWYYSYDEN
+1443 AGSLLYVWYYSYDEN

-1505 MTGSLEIKGAAV
+1505 MTGSLEIEGAAV

-1536 YQWYRGAEAISGAT
+1536 YQWYRGAEVISGAT

-1592 MWELDQCSE
+1592 MWELAQCSE

-1640 LTTDNWYPIG
+1640 LTTNNWYPIG

-1659 FDGNGKSITNLNL
+1659 FDGNGKSITNLKL
-1672 TSNKDETGFFGL
+1672 TSDKDETGFFGL

-1728 TFSGTVTGNIQV
+1728 TFSGTVKGNIQV

-1786 GAVGSDAA
+1786 GAVGSDTA

-1847 STAPRCGGAVGS
+1847 SAALRCGGAVGS

-1873 FKEINNP
+1873 FKEINDV

-1918 SVNSG
+1918 SVNNG

-1951 VLEGGSLVEIPAA
+1951 VLEGGSLAEIPAA

-2013 EALSRLETLRNS
+2013 EALSRLETLRNG

-2090 ELVNTKISLT
+2090 ELVNTEISLT
-2100 ADSTAFSCVEK
+2100 ADSTAFSCVEE
-2111 ALTGNDLKNSKDYI
+2111 ALTGKDLKNSKDYI

-2148 WFTNEGIA
+2148 WFTNEGVA

-2199 TGGTLTP
+2199 AGGTLTP
-2206 AFASGTEGNQYDYT
+2206 AFASGTEGDQYDYT

-2371 EFAAVDAFKAE
+2371 EFAVVDAFKAE

-2410 LNDTQKSCLTAA
+2410 LNDAQKSCLTAA

-2469 YDALTDAQKAAVSGE
+2469 YDALTDAQKAAVSEE

-2515 GDYLTKAGTPA
+2515 GDYLTQAGTPA

-2721 VIVTLTALGI
+2721 VIVALTALGI

-2836 LQIQLGKQSSKSNAG
+2836 LQIQLGKQSGKSNAG

-2860 TILMSDGSSRV
+2860 TILMSDGSSRA

-2939 PVAISWAEK
+2939 PVAISWEEK

-2983 MAAAAVVVLTHK
+2983 MAAAAVVVLTYK

>member
-31 VAPDSETQDVRQDQD
+31 VAPDSETKDVLQEQD

-58 SEEQDDL
+58 SEEQDDP
-65 ALAQQPMLTAVMP
+65 ALAQQPMLAAAMP
-78 AAVPLA
+78 AAVTLQ
-84 GAGTATEPYLI
+84 GKGTATEPYLI
-95 STAEDLCAFRDAVN
+95 STADDLCAFRDEVN
-109 SSASKSTS
+109 SGANKSTS
-117 TLCAKLVKNITLVED
+117 TLCAKLVKSITLDED
-132 WTPIGKATDT
+132 WTPIGKATSA

-148 YGGTFDGG
+148 YGGTFDGDG
-156 SYTIS
+156 HTIS
-161 GLKIDSNDQCQAL
+161 GLKIDSTAQCQAL
-174 FGYVKGGTIKNLKVA
+174 FGYVKGGTIKNLTVV
-189 GSVTSSNQYTAGIV
+189 GSVTSSDQYTAGIV
-203 AYGNPVTVTNCTNN
+203 AYGNPVTVKNCTNN
-217 VSVTATAKGYAAGV
+217 VSVTATKKGYAAGV
-231 VAYAYTNSEVM
+231 VAYAYANSEVM

-259 IVGAGSGIKTIS
+259 IVGAGSSIKTIS

-279 NNNGKPGGYAYC
+279 TNNGTPGSSAYC

-296 GNVSSSSTVTRCG
+296 GNVSSSSSTVIRCG
-309 NTGVVTSTIKRTG
+309 NTGVVTSAIKRTG

-341 TGIYGVGGVAGGA
+341 TGIYSVGGVAGGA
-354 SAKNVNITDCYNT
+354 SAKNAKITDCYNT
-367 GAVICETPSA
+367 GAVICKTPSA
-377 TFTDSNAKGVDGI
+377 TFDDSNAKGVGGI

-404 TNCYNAGTVKNNY
+404 TNCYNAGTVTNNS
-417 TTADVVVGGVIGS
+417 TIADVVVGGVIGS

-437 GVATPNLITARNC
+437 GVAKPDLIAAKNC
-450 YYLATDNLSGDGA
+450 YYLDTAGLPGDGA
-463 NTSAAGMTGKTEVQ
+463 NTSAAGMTGKTAEW
-477 LKSTDLVAD
+477 LKSAELVAA
-486 LGGSYIARDGDYPIL
+486 LGGSYIAREGKYPIL
-501 GWQNPNA
+501 GWQDPDA
-508 AYTVKFTLSPATAT
+508 EYTVKFTLSPATAS
-522 VTVKQGDETVIPVSE
+522 VTVKQGDAAVTPVSD

-552 AVECQTE
+552 AAECQTE

-610 PKSGNPY
+610 PKSGSPY

-625 YEDKSGTFTVT
+625 YEDKSGTFTVP
-636 DGDNALTVT
+636 DGDNALTVA

-665 DITSKISVT
+665 DITPKISVT
-674 CTAWPE
+674 CAAWPE
-680 QTLTAVADG
+680 QTLTAIADG
-689 SYNLPAG
+689 SYDLPAG

-707 KTVRGTFTVTNTA
+707 KTVRGTFTVTNAA
-720 VTLPAAQLEVQTA
+720 VTLPATQLEVQTA
-733 WDGATYTEPQQDA
+733 WDGTTYTEPPKDA
-746 DGVYQIGTPDEL
+746 DGVYQIGAPDEL

-768 DSAKLTADIRINED
+768 DSAKLTADICINED

-793 TPIGEY
+793 TPIGKY
-799 DNKDKDKAKQ
+799 DSDKR

-819 TVSGLYIDTRG
+819 TVSGLYIATSG
-830 INGTGMFGY
+830 IKNTGMFGY

-854 KISGAGNYTGG
+854 KISGTGNYTGG
-865 IAGGAYN
+865 IAGEAYD
-872 MENCHVTRTVT
+872 MENCHVTGTVT

-897 NGTITRC
+897 DGTITRC

-919 VTGYVWSDATTA
+919 VTGYVQSNASTA
-931 MTECFNIGSVKG
+931 MTECFNTGSVTG

-967 AVTATASAGMAGG
+967 AVTATAAAGTAGG
-980 LVGIFRYGTIKNTY
+980 LVGSFRYGTIKNTY

-1001 KSVGSVAGK
+1001 ANVGSVAGK
-1010 LDFPNGQK
+1010 LEWTSGQK
-1018 TLENVYVLSGS
+1018 TLENVYVLNGS
-1029 METVGSLNKCN
+1029 METVGSLGGCT

-1055 ALTAAE
+1055 ALTSAE
-1061 LGEKFTADTGAVNG
+1061 LGDKFAADTGAVNS

-1090 DPDQPTIEETGW
+1090 DPDQPTIEEAGW
-1102 DGKAAA
+1102 DGKAAK
-1108 PKQTG
+1108 PEQTG

-1128 DAAKTTPE
+1128 DAAKTTPG

-1221 LVQITGGRY
+1221 LVQITGGKY

-1250 VSGAQYVGGVCGQNR
+1250 VSGAQYVGGVCGQNK
-1265 GTKTAVA
+1265 GTKTADA

-1278 NTGMIRAT
+1278 NTGMIRAA

-1299 YSDDFAKATVRH
+1299 YSDDFAKTTVRR

-1348 VESLGGCVGGALGL
+1348 VESLGGCVGGALGR

-1403 KKTMGAV
+1403 KKTMGTV

-1505 MTGSLEIKGAAV
+1505 MTGSLEIEGAAV

-1550 KAEYTATDADLG
+1550 KAEYTATAADLG

-1640 LTTDNWYPIG
+1640 LTTNNWYPIG
-1650 RKGHGFAGT
+1650 RQGHGFAGT
-1659 FDGNGKSITNLNL
+1659 FDGNGKSITNLKL
-1672 TSNKDETGFFGL
+1672 TSDKDETGFFGL
-1684 LTNGGKVKSLSVSG
+1684 LTNGGKVKSLSISG

-1772 GANSYGVMRYCFNT
+1772 GANSYGVMRYCYNT
-1786 GAVGSDAA
+1786 GAVGSAAA

-1847 STAPRCGGAVGS
+1847 SAALRCGGAVGS

-1873 FKEINNP
+1873 FKEINNA

-1918 SVNSG
+1918 SVNNG

-1940 RGGTCETKTVT
+1940 RGGTCETKTVI

-2013 EALSRLETLRNS
+2013 EALSRLETLRNG

-2090 ELVNTKISLT
+2090 ELVNKEISLT
-2100 ADSTAFSCVEK
+2100 ADSTAFSCVEE
-2111 ALTGNDLKNSKDYI
+2111 ALTGKDLKNSKDYI
-2125 LAIAGLKERDGG
+2125 LAIDGLKERDGG

-2148 WFTNEGIA
+2148 WFTNEGVA

-2206 AFASGTEGNQYDYT
+2206 AFASGTEGDQYDYT

-2321 ALPSTDYANYKAV
+2321 ALPSTDYANYKAA

-2382 HLTPLPDAAD
+2382 HLAPLPDAAD

-2469 YDALTDAQKAAVSGE
+2469 YDALTDAQKAAVSEE

-2697 AVQQADGSFAETA
+2697 AVQQTDGSFAETA

-2721 VIVTLTALGI
+2721 VIVALTALGI

-2836 LQIQLGKQSSKSNAG
+2836 LQIQLGKQSGKSNAG

-2860 TILMSDGSSRV
+2860 TVLMSDGSSRA

-2886 PYPDAVKANYDKYDF
+2886 PYPDAVKANYDRYDF

-2976 IWLGSTV
+2976 IWLGSAV
-2983 MAAAAVVVLTHK
+2983 MAAAAVVVLTYK

>member
-31 VAPDSETQDVRQDQD
+31 VAPDSETQDVLQEQDKQDKQD

-58 SEEQDDL
+58 SEEQDDP

-78 AAVPLA
+78 AAVPPQ
-84 GAGTATEPYLI
+84 GKGTATDPYRI
-95 STAEDLCAFRDAVN
+95 STADELAWLAQEVNAGRGASYNAVLCNDIDL
-109 SSASKSTS
+109 
-117 TLCAKLVKNITLVED
+117 KNEE
-132 WTPIGKATDT
+132 WTPIGKN
-142 YSSYVA
+142 SSYA
-148 YGGTFDGG
+148 YKDTFDGG
-156 SYTIS
+156 GYTIS
-161 GLKIDSNDQCQAL
+161 GLKIDSTDQYQAL
-174 FGYVKGGTIKNLKVA
+174 FGYVKGGTIKNLAVA
-189 GSVTSSNQYTAGIV
+189 GSVTSSNKYTAGIV
-203 AYGNPVTVTNCTNN
+203 AYGSPVTVKNCTNN
-217 VSVTATAKGYAAGV
+217 VSVTAKKGYAAGV

-251 GCGDYVGG
+251 GCGDFVGG
-259 IVGAGSGIKTIS
+259 IVGTGGGIKTIS
-271 NCFNSGSV
+271 NCFNRGSV
-279 NNNGKPGGYAYC
+279 TNEGTPSGFAYC

-296 GNVSSSSTVTRCG
+296 GSVSSSSTVTRCG

-341 TGIYGVGGVAGGA
+341 TGIYGVGGVAG
-354 SAKNVNITDCYNT
+354 SAIAKDVKITDCYNT
-367 GAVICETPSA
+367 GAVICEPPSA
-377 TFTDSNAKGVDGI
+377 TFKDTNAKGVGGI
-390 IGDPSSTSNTGIVL
+390 IGDPSSTYNTGIVL
-404 TNCYNAGTVKNNY
+404 TNCFNAGAVRNKSTI
-417 TTADVVVGGVIGS
+417 ADVVVGGVIGS
-430 SAAKNYS
+430 SAAKN
-437 GVATPNLITARNC
+437 ITARNC

-463 NTSAAGMTGKTEVQ
+463 NASAVGMAGKTEEQ

-486 LGGSYIARDGDYPIL
+486 LGGSYIARDGGYPIL
-501 GWQNPNA
+501 GWEDPNA
-508 AYTVKFTLSPATAT
+508 EYTVKFTLSPATAS
-522 VTVKQGDETVIPVSE
+522 VTVKQGDATVTPKSD

-636 DGDNALTVT
+636 DGDNAQTVT
-645 LTKLPT
+645 MTKLPT

-665 DITSKISVT
+665 AITPVISVT
-674 CTAWPE
+674 CAAWPA
-680 QTLTAVADG
+680 QKLTAAADG
-689 SYNLPAG
+689 SYDLPAG

-733 WDGATYTEPQQDA
+733 WDGTTYTEPQKNA
-746 DGVYQIGTPDEL
+746 DGVYLIGAPDEL

-768 DSAKLTADIRINED
+768 DSAKLTADICINED
-782 IDAEVSALYKW
+782 MNAEVSTLYEW
-793 TPIGEY
+793 TPIGKY
-799 DNKDKDKAKQ
+799 DSAKR

-819 TVSGLYIDTRG
+819 TVSGLYIATSG
-830 INGTGMFGY
+830 IKNTGMFGY

-854 KISGAGNYTGG
+854 KISGTGNYTGG
-865 IAGGAYN
+865 IAGEAYD
-872 MENCHVTRTVT
+872 MENCHVTDTVT

-897 NGTITRC
+897 DGTITQC
-904 SNAAVVVATGNNVGG
+904 SSAAVVVATGSYVGG
-919 VTGYVWSDATTA
+919 VTGYVQSKATTA
-931 MTECFNIGSVKG
+931 MTECFNTGSVTG
-943 NSVVGGLTGNLYN
+943 NSAVGGLTGNLYN

-967 AVTATASAGMAGG
+967 AVTARAAAGTAGG
-980 LVGIFRYGTIKNTY
+980 LVGNFRYGKIENTY

-1001 KSVGSVAGK
+1001 VNVGSVAGK
-1010 LDFPNGQK
+1010 LEWSGGQK
-1018 TLENVYVLSGS
+1018 TLEKVYVLSGS
-1029 METVGSLNKCN
+1029 METVGSPGDCT
-1040 IQNGTAVSKTAEELK
+1040 IQNGAAVSKTAEELK
-1055 ALTAAE
+1055 ALTPAE
-1061 LGEKFTADTGAVNG
+1061 LGDKFTADTGAVND

-1102 DGKAAA
+1102 DGTAAE
-1108 PKQTG
+1108 PKQIG

-1128 DAAKTTPE
+1128 DAAKTTPG

-1169 SSFYCKATGTAA
+1169 SRFYCKATGTAA
-1181 LVAKNSGIVKNLTV
+1181 LVAKNSGTVKNLTV
-1195 SGKVVGDDNTA
+1195 SGKVVGGDNTA

-1221 LVQITGGRY
+1221 LVQITGGNY

-1235 AVNSGTVRRCTNGGA
+1235 AVNSGTVRGCTNGGA
-1250 VSGAQYVGGVCGQNR
+1250 VSGVQYVGGVCGQNK
-1265 GTKTAVA
+1265 GSKTATV

-1286 GYMLGGIVGDNDG
+1286 GSMLGGIVGDNDG
-1299 YSDDFAKATVRH
+1299 YSDDFAKTTVRR

-1443 AESLLYVWYYSYDEN
+1443 AGSLLYVWYYSYDEN

-1480 RRLRVKALSAECS
+1480 RRLRVKALSAEYS

-1505 MTGSLEIKGAAV
+1505 MTGSLEIEGAAV

-1531 YSDLH
+1531 YSDLR
-1536 YQWYRGAEAISGAT
+1536 YQWYRGAEVISGAT

-1592 MWELDQCSE
+1592 MWELAQCSE

-1640 LTTDNWYPIG
+1640 LTTSNWYPIG
-1650 RKGHGFAGT
+1650 RQGHGFAGT
-1659 FDGNGKSITNLNL
+1659 FDGNGKSITNLKL
-1672 TSNKDETGFFGL
+1672 TSDKDETGFFGL

-1698 SVTATGDVSQ
+1698 SVAATGDVSQ

-1751 QVERCANH
+1751 QVERCANR
-1759 AAVSGKED
+1759 AAVSGKAD

-1772 GANSYGVMRYCFNT
+1772 GANSYGVMRYCYNT
-1786 GAVGSDAA
+1786 GAVGPDTA

-1847 STAPRCGGAVGS
+1847 SAAPRCGGAVGS

-1873 FKEINNP
+1873 FKEINNA

-1940 RGGTCETKTVT
+1940 RGGTCETKTVI

-2090 ELVNTKISLT
+2090 ELVNREISLT
-2100 ADSTAFSCVEK
+2100 ADSTAFSCVEE
-2111 ALTGNDLKNSKDYI
+2111 ALTGKDLKNSKDYI
-2125 LAIAGLKERDGG
+2125 LAIDGLKERDGG

-2199 TGGTLTP
+2199 AGGTLTP

-2382 HLTPLPDAAD
+2382 HLTPLPNAAD

-2515 GDYLTKAGTPA
+2515 GDYLTQAGTPA

-2721 VIVTLTALGI
+2721 VIVALTALGI

-2836 LQIQLGKQSSKSNAG
+2836 LQIQLGKQSGKSNAG

-2860 TILMSDGSSRV
+2860 TVLMSDGSSRA

-2939 PVAISWAEK
+2939 PVAINWAEK

-2983 MAAAAVVVLTHK
+2983 MAAAAVVVLTYK

>member
-31 VAPDSETQDVRQDQD
+31 VAPDSETQDVRQEQD

-58 SEEQDDL
+58 SEEQDDP
-65 ALAQQPMLTAVMP
+65 ALVQQPMLAAVMP
-78 AAVPLA
+78 AAMTPQ

-95 STAEDLCAFRDAVN
+95 STAEELAWLAQEVNAGRGASYNAVLGNDIDLKD
-109 SSASKSTS
+109 K
-117 TLCAKLVKNITLVED
+117 E
-132 WTPIGKATDT
+132 WTPIGKN
-142 YSSYVA
+142 YSYV
-148 YGGTFDGG
+148 YKGTFDGG
-156 SYTIS
+156 GYTIS
-161 GLKIDSNDQCQAL
+161 GLKIDSNDQYQAL
-174 FGYVKGGTIKNLKVA
+174 FGYVKGGTIKNLTVE
-189 GSVTSSNQYTAGIV
+189 GSVTSSNKYTAGIV
-203 AYGNPVTVTNCTNN
+203 AYGSPVTVTNCINN
-217 VSVTATAKGYAAGV
+217 VSVTAKGNAAGV
-231 VAYAYTNSEVM
+231 VAYAYANSEVM
-242 DCTNNGAII
+242 GCTNKGTII
-251 GCGDYVGG
+251 GYGDYVGG

-279 NNNGKPGGYAYC
+279 TNKGTPSGSTYC

-296 GNVSSSSTVTRCG
+296 GGVSKSSTVTRCG
-309 NTGVVTSTIKRTG
+309 NTGDVTSTIKRTG

-335 FNTGTV
+335 YNTGTV
-341 TGIYGVGGVAGGA
+341 TGIYSVGGVAGGA
-354 SAKNVNITDCYNT
+354 SAKNVKITDCYNT

-377 TFTDSNAKGVDGI
+377 NFNDTNAKGVGGI

-404 TNCYNAGTVKNNY
+404 TNCYNAGTVTNNF

-437 GVATPNLITARNC
+437 GVATPNLIAAQNC
-450 YYLATDNLSGDGA
+450 YYLDTAGLSGDGA
-463 NTSAAGMTGKTEVQ
+463 NASAAGMTGKTAEQ
-477 LKSTDLVAD
+477 LRSAELVAA

-501 GWQNPNA
+501 GWEDPNA
-508 AYTVKFTLSPATAT
+508 AYTVKFTLSPATAL
-522 VTVKQGDETVIPVSE
+522 VTVKQGDETVTPASD

-589 DDAVLAVD
+589 DNAVLAVD

-636 DGDNALTVT
+636 DGDNAQTVSMT
-645 LTKLPT
+645 ELPT

-665 DITSKISVT
+665 DITPVISVT

-680 QTLTAVADG
+680 QKLTAVADG
-689 SYNLPAG
+689 RYDLPAG
-696 EYSYAVSCAGY
+696 EYSYAVSCTGY

-733 WDGATYTEPQQDA
+733 WDGTTYTEPRKDA
-746 DGVYQIGTPDEL
+746 GGVYLIGAPDEL

-782 IDAEVSALYKW
+782 LNAEVSTLYEW
-793 TPIGEY
+793 TPIGKY
-799 DNKDKDKAKQ
+799 DSDKR

-819 TVSGLYIDTRG
+819 TVSGLYIATSG
-830 INGTGMFGY
+830 IKNTGMFGY

-854 KISGAGNYTGG
+854 KISGTGNYTGG
-865 IAGGAYN
+865 IAGEAYD
-872 MENCHVTRTVT
+872 MENCHVTDTVT

-897 NGTITRC
+897 DGTITRC

-919 VTGYVWSDATTA
+919 VTGYVQSNASTA
-931 MTECFNIGSVKG
+931 MTECFNTGSVKG

-967 AVTATASAGMAGG
+967 DVEAAGTAGG
-980 LVGIFRYGTIKNTY
+980 LVGIFRYGTIENTY
-994 HSGTITA
+994 HSGRITA
-1001 KSVGSVAGK
+1001 ASVGGVAGK

-1018 TLENVYVLSGS
+1018 TLKNVYVLSGS
-1029 METVGSLNKCN
+1029 METVGSLNGCK

-1055 ALTAAE
+1055 ALPPAE

-1102 DGKAAA
+1102 DGKATK
-1108 PKQTG
+1108 PEQTG

-1128 DAAKTTPE
+1128 DAAKTTPG

-1169 SSFYCKATGTAA
+1169 SRFYCKATGTAA
-1181 LVAKNSGIVKNLTV
+1181 LVAKNSGTVKNLTV

-1221 LVQITGGRY
+1221 LVQITGGKY

-1250 VSGAQYVGGVCGQNR
+1250 VSGAQYVGGVCGQNK

-1299 YSDDFAKATVRH
+1299 YSDDFAKTTVRR

-1335 NNGTVNGLYNTGC
+1335 NNGTVNGLYNIGC

-1403 KKTMGAV
+1403 KKTMGTV

-1443 AESLLYVWYYSYDEN
+1443 AGSLLYVWYYSYDEN

-1505 MTGSLEIKGAAV
+1505 MTGSLEIEGAAV

-1536 YQWYRGAEAISGAT
+1536 YQWYRGAETISGAT

-1640 LTTDNWYPIG
+1640 LTTNNWYPIG
-1650 RKGHGFAGT
+1650 RQGHGFAGT
-1659 FDGNGKSITNLNL
+1659 FDGNGKSITNLKL
-1672 TSNKDETGFFGL
+1672 TSDKDETGFFGL

-1772 GANSYGVMRYCFNT
+1772 GANSYGVMRYCYNT
-1786 GAVGSDAA
+1786 GAVGSASA

-1813 YNTGAVTGADYVGG
+1813 YNTGTVTGADYVGG

-1847 STAPRCGGAVGS
+1847 SAALRCGGAVGS

-1873 FKEINNP
+1873 FKEINNA

-1918 SVNSG
+1918 SVNNG

-1929 QAGGFQVTFDA
+1929 QADGFQVTFDA

-2013 EALSRLETLRNS
+2013 EALSRLETLRNG
-2025 LGNASEEAYQ
+2025 LGSASEEAYQ

-2090 ELVNTKISLT
+2090 ELVNKEISLT
-2100 ADSTAFSCVEK
+2100 ADSTAFSCVEE
-2111 ALTGNDLKNSKDYI
+2111 ALTGKDLKNSKDYI

-2148 WFTNEGIA
+2148 WFTNEGVA

-2177 DYGVDLGG
+2177 NYGVDLGG

-2199 TGGTLTP
+2199 AGGTLTP
-2206 AFASGTEGNQYDYT
+2206 AFASGTEGDQYDYT

-2371 EFAAVDAFKAE
+2371 EFAVVDAFKAE

-2392 LTLAE
+2392 LTPAE

-2410 LNDTQKSCLTAA
+2410 LNDAQKSCLTAA

-2469 YDALTDAQKAAVSGE
+2469 YDALTDAQKAAVSEE

-2515 GDYLTKAGTPA
+2515 GDYLTQAGTPA

-2721 VIVTLTALGI
+2721 VIVALTALGI

-2983 MAAAAVVVLTHK
+2983 MAAAAVVVLTYK

>member
-31 VAPDSETQDVRQDQD
+31 VAPDSETQDVLQEQDKQD

-58 SEEQDDL
+58 SEEQDDP
-65 ALAQQPMLTAVMP
+65 ALAQQPMLAAAMP
-78 AAVPLA
+78 AAATLE

-95 STAEDLCAFRDAVN
+95 STADDLCAFRDAVN
-109 SSASKSTS
+109 SSANKSTS
-117 TLCAKLVKNITLVED
+117 TLCAKLVKNIILVED

-156 SYTIS
+156 GYTIS
-161 GLKIDSNDQCQAL
+161 GLKIDSTDQYQAL
-174 FGYVKGGTIKNLKVA
+174 FGYVKGGTIKNLTVA
-189 GSVTSSNQYTAGIV
+189 GSVTSSKQYTAGIV

-217 VSVTATAKGYAAGV
+217 VSVTATAKGNAAGV
-231 VAYAYTNSEVM
+231 VSYASADSEVM
-242 DCTNNGAII
+242 DCINSGTII

-259 IVGAGSGIKTIS
+259 IVGAGYRIKTIS
-271 NCFNSGSV
+271 NCFNHGSV
-279 NNNGKPGGYAYC
+279 TNNGKPGGYAYC

-296 GNVSSSSTVTRCG
+296 GSVSSSSTVTRCG

-335 FNTGTV
+335 FNTGKV
-341 TGIYGVGGVAGGA
+341 TGIYSVGGVAGGA
-354 SAKNVNITDCYNT
+354 SAKNVKITDCYNT
-367 GAVICETPSA
+367 GAVICETPLA
-377 TFTDSNAKGVDGI
+377 TFNDSNAKGVGGI

-404 TNCYNAGTVKNNY
+404 TNCYNAGAVTNKS
-417 TTADVVVGGVIGS
+417 TIADVVVGGVIGS
-430 SAAKNYS
+430 SAAKNSS
-437 GVATPNLITARNC
+437 GVATPNLIAAQNC
-450 YYLATDNLSGDGA
+450 YYLDTDGLSGDGA
-463 NTSAAGMTGKTEVQ
+463 NASAAGMTGKTEEQ
-477 LKSTDLVAD
+477 LKSAELVAA
-486 LGGSYIARDGDYPIL
+486 LGGSYIATDGGYPIL
-501 GWQNPNA
+501 GWQDPNA
-508 AYTVKFTLSPATAT
+508 AYTVKFTISPATAS
-522 VTVKQGDETVIPVSE
+522 VTVKRGDETVTPASD
-537 GSYQLKNGVYTYEVS
+537 GSYQLKNGAYTYEVS

-597 GRTPEADG
+597 GRTPAADG

-610 PKSGNPY
+610 PKSGSPY

-636 DGDNALTVT
+636 DGDNAQTVT
-645 LTKLPT
+645 MTKLPT

-665 DITSKISVT
+665 DITPVISVT

-689 SYNLPAG
+689 SYGLPAG

-720 VTLPAAQLEVQTA
+720 VTLPAAQMEVQTA
-733 WDGATYTEPQQDA
+733 WDGTTYTEPRKDA
-746 DGVYQIGTPDEL
+746 DGVYLIGAPDEL

-768 DSAKLTADIRINED
+768 DSAKLTADICINED
-782 IDAEVSALYKW
+782 IKAEVSALYKW

-799 DNKDKDKAKQ
+799 DSAKR
-809 YAGTFDGGGH
+809 YAGTFDGDGH
-819 TVSGLYIDTRG
+819 TVRGLYIATSG
-830 INGTGMFGY
+830 IKNTGMFGY

-854 KISGAGNYTGG
+854 KISGTGNYTGG
-865 IAGGAYN
+865 IAGEAYD
-872 MENCHVTRTVT
+872 MENCHVTGTVT

-897 NGTITRC
+897 DGTITRC

-919 VTGYVWSDATTA
+919 VTGYVQSNASTA
-931 MTECFNIGSVKG
+931 MTECFNTGSVTG

-967 AVTATASAGMAGG
+967 AVTATAAAGTAGG
-980 LVGIFRYGTIKNTY
+980 LVGSFRYGTIKNTY

-1001 KSVGSVAGK
+1001 ANVGSVAGK
-1010 LDFPNGQK
+1010 LEWTSGQK
-1018 TLENVYVLSGS
+1018 TLENVYVLNGS
-1029 METVGSLNKCN
+1029 METVGSLGGCT

-1055 ALTAAE
+1055 ALTSAE
-1061 LGEKFTADTGAVNG
+1061 LGDKFAADTGAVNG

-1090 DPDQPTIEETGW
+1090 DPDQPTIEEAGW
-1102 DGKAAA
+1102 DGKAAK
-1108 PKQTG
+1108 PEQTG

-1181 LVAKNSGIVKNLTV
+1181 LVAKNSGTVKNLTV
-1195 SGKVVGDDNTA
+1195 SGKVVGNDNTA

-1221 LVQITGGRY
+1221 LVQITGGKY

-1250 VSGAQYVGGVCGQNR
+1250 VSGAQYVGGVCGQNK
-1265 GTKTAVA
+1265 GTKTATA

-1299 YSDDFAKATVRH
+1299 YSDDFAKATVRR

-1443 AESLLYVWYYSYDEN
+1443 AGSLLYVWYYSYDEN

-1505 MTGSLEIKGAAV
+1505 MTGSLEIEGAAV

-1536 YQWYRGAEAISGAT
+1536 YQWYRGAVTISGAT

-1640 LTTDNWYPIG
+1640 LTTSNWYPIG
-1650 RKGHGFAGT
+1650 RQGHGFAGT
-1659 FDGNGKSITNLNL
+1659 FDGNGKSITNLKL
-1672 TSNKDETGFFGL
+1672 TSDKDETGFFGL

-1698 SVTATGDVSQ
+1698 SVIATGDVSQ

-1772 GANSYGVMRYCFNT
+1772 GANSYGVMRYCYNT
-1786 GAVGSDAA
+1786 GAVGSAAA

-1847 STAPRCGGAVGS
+1847 SAALRCGGAVGS

-1873 FKEINNP
+1873 FKEINNA

-1918 SVNSG
+1918 SVNNG

-1929 QAGGFQVTFDA
+1929 QADGFQVTFDA

-2013 EALSRLETLRNS
+2013 EALSRLETLRNG

-2090 ELVNTKISLT
+2090 ELVNTEISLT

-2111 ALTGNDLKNSKDYI
+2111 ALTGKDLKNSKDYI

-2148 WFTNEGIA
+2148 WFTNEGVA

-2199 TGGTLTP
+2199 AGGTLTP
-2206 AFASGTEGNQYDYT
+2206 AFASGTEGDQYDYT

-2382 HLTPLPDAAD
+2382 YLTPLPDAAD

-2410 LNDTQKSCLTAA
+2410 LNDAQKSCLTAA

-2469 YDALTDAQKAAVSGE
+2469 YDALTDAQKAAVSEE

-2501 NDLRGKLEALYKST
+2501 TDLRGKLEALYKST
-2515 GDYLTKAGTPA
+2515 GDYLTQAGTPA

-2583 LAAIGKDPTNVGGK
+2583 LAAIGKDPANVGGK

-2640 IEAILDRR
+2640 MEAILDRR

-2697 AVQQADGSFAETA
+2697 AAQQADGSFAETA

-2721 VIVTLTALGI
+2721 VIVALTALGI

-2823 NDNLNTPE
+2823 NDKLNTPE

-2836 LQIQLGKQSSKSNAG
+2836 LQIQLGKQSGKSNAG

-2976 IWLGSTV
+2976 IWLGSAV
-2983 MAAAAVVVLTHK
+2983 MAAAAVVVLTYK

>member
-31 VAPDSETQDVRQDQD
+31 VAPDSETQDVRQEQD

-65 ALAQQPMLTAVMP
+65 ALAQQPMLTAAMP

-84 GAGTATEPYLI
+84 GEGTATEPYLI
-95 STAEDLCAFRDAVN
+95 STADDLCAFRDAVN
-109 SSASKSTS
+109 SSANKSTS
-117 TLCAKLVKNITLVED
+117 TLCAKLVKNIILVED

-156 SYTIS
+156 GYTIS
-161 GLKIDSNDQCQAL
+161 GLKIDSTDQYQAL
-174 FGYVKGGTIKNLKVA
+174 FGYVKGGTIKNLTVA
-189 GSVTSSNQYTAGIV
+189 GSVTSSKQYTAGIV

-217 VSVTATAKGYAAGV
+217 VSVTATAKGNAAGV
-231 VAYAYTNSEVM
+231 VSYASADSEVM
-242 DCTNNGAII
+242 DCINSGTII

-259 IVGAGSGIKTIS
+259 IVGAGYRIKTIS
-271 NCFNSGSV
+271 NCFNHGSV
-279 NNNGKPGGYAYC
+279 TNNGKPGGYAYC

-296 GNVSSSSTVTRCG
+296 GSVSSSSTVTRCG

-341 TGIYGVGGVAGGA
+341 TGIYSVGGVAGGA
-354 SAKNVNITDCYNT
+354 NAKDAKITDCYNT

-377 TFTDSNAKGVDGI
+377 TFTDSNAKGVGGI

-404 TNCYNAGTVKNNY
+404 TNCYNAGTVTNNS

-437 GVATPNLITARNC
+437 GVATPNLIAAKNC
-450 YYLATDNLSGDGA
+450 YYLDTAGLPGDGA
-463 NTSAAGMTGKTEVQ
+463 NTSAVGMTGKTEAQ

-501 GWQNPNA
+501 GWQDPNA
-508 AYTVKFTLSPATAT
+508 AYTVKFTLSPATAS
-522 VTVKQGDETVIPVSE
+522 VTVKQGDETVTPASD

-579 LYDVKFTTTP
+579 LYEVKFTTTP

-610 PKSGNPY
+610 PKSGSPY
-617 AYTLKAFG
+617 TYTLKAFG
-625 YEDKSGTFTVT
+625 YKDKSGTFTVP

-645 LTKLPT
+645 MTKLPT

-689 SYNLPAG
+689 IYDLPAG
-696 EYSYAVSCAGY
+696 EYSYAVSCTGY

-733 WDGATYTEPQQDA
+733 WDGTTYTEPEKDA
-746 DGVYQIGTPDEL
+746 DGVYLIGAPDEL

-768 DSAKLTADIRINED
+768 DSAKLTADICINED
-782 IDAEVSALYKW
+782 ITAEVSALYKW

-799 DNKDKDKAKQ
+799 DSAKR

-819 TVSGLYIDTRG
+819 TVSGLYIATSG
-830 INGTGMFGY
+830 IKNTGMFGY

-854 KISGAGNYTGG
+854 KISGKGNYTGG
-865 IAGGAYN
+865 IAGEAYD
-872 MENCHVTRTVT
+872 MENCHVTGTVT

-897 NGTITRC
+897 DGTITRC

-919 VTGYVWSDATTA
+919 VTGYVQSNASAA
-931 MTECFNIGSVKG
+931 MTECFNIGSVTG
-943 NSVVGGLTGNLYN
+943 NSAVGGLTGNLYN

-967 AVTATASAGMAGG
+967 AVAAAGTAGG
-980 LVGIFRYGTIKNTY
+980 LVGSFRYGTIKNTY

-1001 KSVGSVAGK
+1001 ANVGSVAGK
-1010 LDFPNGQK
+1010 LEWTSGQK
-1018 TLENVYVLSGS
+1018 TLENVYVLNGS
-1029 METVGSLNKCN
+1029 METVGSLSGCT
-1040 IQNGTAVSKTAEELK
+1040 IQNGTAVSKPAEELK

-1061 LGEKFTADTGAVNG
+1061 LGDKFAADTGAVND

-1090 DPDQPTIEETGW
+1090 DPDQPAIEETGW
-1102 DGKAAA
+1102 DGEAAK
-1108 PKQTG
+1108 PEQTG

-1169 SSFYCKATGTAA
+1169 SRFYCKATGTAA
-1181 LVAKNSGIVKNLTV
+1181 LVAKNSGTVKNLTV
-1195 SGKVVGDDNTA
+1195 SGKVIGDDNTA

-1235 AVNSGTVRRCTNGGA
+1235 AVNSGTVRSCTNGGA
-1250 VSGAQYVGGVCGQNR
+1250 VSGAQYVGGVCGQNK
-1265 GTKTAVA
+1265 GSKTATV

-1286 GYMLGGIVGDNDG
+1286 GSMLGGIVGDNDG
-1299 YSDDFAKATVRH
+1299 YSDDFAKTTVRR

-1348 VESLGGCVGGALGL
+1348 VESLGGCVGGALGR

-1403 KKTMGAV
+1403 KKTMGTV

-1505 MTGSLEIKGAAV
+1505 LTGSLEIEGAAV

-1531 YSDLH
+1531 YSDLR
-1536 YQWYRGAEAISGAT
+1536 YQWYRGAETISGAT

-1640 LTTDNWYPIG
+1640 LATNNWYPIG

-1659 FDGNGKSITNLNL
+1659 FDGNGKSITNLKL
-1672 TSNKDETGFFGL
+1672 TSDKDETGFFGL

-1698 SVTATGDVSQ
+1698 SVAATGDVSQ

-1813 YNTGAVTGADYVGG
+1813 YNTGAVTGTDYVGG
-1827 VAGKVYVA
+1827 VVGKVYVA

-1847 STAPRCGGAVGS
+1847 STALHCGGAVGS

-1873 FKEINNP
+1873 FKEINNA

-1918 SVNSG
+1918 SVNDG

-2013 EALSRLETLRNS
+2013 EALSRLETLRS
-2025 LGNASEEAYQ
+2025 GLGNASEEAYQ
-2035 NGVASIT
+2035 NGVTSIT

-2090 ELVNTKISLT
+2090 ELVNKEIRLT
-2100 ADSTAFSCVEK
+2100 ADSTAFSCVEE
-2111 ALTGNDLKNSKDYI
+2111 ALTGKDLKNSKDYI

-2148 WFTNEGIA
+2148 WFTNEGVA

-2185 TWSNCNTTLASLLV
+2185 TWSNCNTPLASLLV
-2199 TGGTLTP
+2199 AGGTLTP
-2206 AFASGTEGNQYDYT
+2206 AFASGTEGDQYDYT

-2321 ALPSTDYANYKAV
+2321 ALPSTDYANYKAA

-2371 EFAAVDAFKAE
+2371 EFAVVDAFKAE

-2410 LNDTQKSCLTAA
+2410 LNDAQKSCLTAA

-2469 YDALTDAQKAAVSGE
+2469 YDALTDAQKAAVSEE

-2501 NDLRGKLEALYKST
+2501 TDLRGKLEALYKST

-2640 IEAILDRR
+2640 MEAILDRR

-2684 VKAAVDKAVSWLA
+2684 VRAAVDKAVSWLA

-2721 VIVTLTALGI
+2721 VIVALTALGI

-2836 LQIQLGKQSSKSNAG
+2836 LQIQLGKQSGKSNAG

-2860 TILMSDGSSRV
+2860 TILMSDGSSRA

-2931 RVTLTGLS
+2931 RVTLTGFS

-2983 MAAAAVVVLTHK
+2983 MAAAAVVVLTYK

>member
-58 SEEQDDL
+58 SEEQDDP
-65 ALAQQPMLTAVMP
+65 ALAQQPMLTAAMP
-78 AAVPLA
+78 AAATLE
-84 GAGTATEPYLI
+84 GAGTETEPYLI
-95 STAEDLCAFRDAVN
+95 STADELAWLAQEVNAGRGASYNAVLCNDIDLED
-109 SSASKSTS
+109 K
-117 TLCAKLVKNITLVED
+117 E
-132 WTPIGKATDT
+132 WTPIGKN
-142 YSSYVA
+142 YSYV
-148 YGGTFDGG
+148 YKGTFDGG
-156 SYTIS
+156 GYTIS
-161 GLKIDSNDQCQAL
+161 GLKIDSTDQYQAL
-174 FGYVKGGTIKNLKVA
+174 FGYVKGGTIKNLTVA
-189 GSVTSSNQYTAGIV
+189 GSVTSSKQYTAGIV
-203 AYGNPVTVTNCTNN
+203 AYGNPVTVTNCTNE
-217 VSVTATAKGYAAGV
+217 VSVTATEKGYAAGV
-231 VAYAYTNSEVM
+231 VASASTNSEVM
-242 DCTNNGAII
+242 DCTNRSAII

-259 IVGAGSGIKTIS
+259 IVGAGSSIKTIS
-271 NCFNSGSV
+271 NCFNYGSV
-279 NNNGKPGGYAYC
+279 ANNGKPGGYAYC

-296 GNVSSSSTVTRCG
+296 GGVGSSSTVTRCG

-341 TGIYGVGGVAGGA
+341 TGIYSVGGVAGGA
-354 SAKNVNITDCYNT
+354 NAKDAKITDCYNT
-367 GAVICETPSA
+367 GAVICKTPSA
-377 TFTDSNAKGVDGI
+377 TFDDSNAKGVGGI
-390 IGDPSSTSNTGIVL
+390 IGDPSSARNTGIVL
-404 TNCYNAGTVKNNY
+404 TNCYNAGAVTNNY

-430 SAAKNYS
+430 SAAKN
-437 GVATPNLITARNC
+437 ITAKNC
-450 YYLATDNLSGDGA
+450 YYLAIAGLSGDGA
-463 NTSAAGMTGKTEVQ
+463 NASAAGMTGKTAEQ
-477 LKSTDLVAD
+477 LSSAELVAD
-486 LGGSYIARDGDYPIL
+486 LGGSYIAGDSGYPIL

-508 AYTVKFTLSPATAT
+508 AYTVKFTLSPATAS
-522 VTVKQGDETVIPVSE
+522 VTVKQGDETITPASD
-537 GSYQLKNGVYTYEVS
+537 GSYQLKNGAYTYEVS

-589 DDAVLAVD
+589 VDAVLAVD

-636 DGDNALTVT
+636 DGDNAQTVSM
-645 LTKLPT
+645 TKLPT

-665 DITSKISVT
+665 DITPVISVT

-680 QTLTAVADG
+680 QKLTAVADG
-689 SYNLPAG
+689 RYDLPAG
-696 EYSYAVSCAGY
+696 EYSYAVSCTGY
-707 KTVRGTFTVTNTA
+707 KTVRGTFTVTNAA

-733 WDGATYTEPQQDA
+733 WDGTTYTEPQKDA
-746 DGVYQIGTPDEL
+746 GSVYLIGAPDEL

-768 DSAKLTADIRINED
+768 DSAKLTADICINED
-782 IDAEVSALYKW
+782 VDAEVSTLYKW

-799 DNKDKDKAKQ
+799 DSAKR
-809 YAGTFDGGGH
+809 YAGTFDGDGH
-819 TVSGLYIDTRG
+819 TVSGLYIATSG
-830 INGTGMFGY
+830 IKNTGMFGY
-839 AKKDSKISNLTLSDS
+839 ATKGSKISNLTLSDS
-854 KISGAGNYTGG
+854 KISGTGNYTGG
-865 IAGGAYN
+865 IAGEAYD
-872 MENCHVTRTVT
+872 MENCHVTGTVT

-897 NGTITRC
+897 DGTITRC
-904 SNAAVVVATGNNVGG
+904 SNAAVVVATGSHVGG
-919 VTGYVWSDATTA
+919 VTGYVQSNASAA
-931 MTECFNIGSVKG
+931 MTECFNIGSVTG
-943 NSVVGGLTGNLYN
+943 NSAVGGLTGNLYN

-967 AVTATASAGMAGG
+967 AVTAKASAGAAGG
-980 LVGIFRYGTIKNTY
+980 LVGSFRYGTIKNTY

-1001 KSVGSVAGK
+1001 ANVGSVAGK
-1010 LDFPNGQK
+1010 LEWSGGQK
-1018 TLENVYVLSGS
+1018 TLEKVYVLNGP
-1029 METVGSLNKCN
+1029 METVGSLSGCT

-1055 ALTAAE
+1055 ALAAAE
-1061 LGEKFTADTGAVNG
+1061 LGDKFTADTGAVND

-1090 DPDQPTIEETGW
+1090 DPDQPTIEEAGW
-1102 DGKAAA
+1102 DGKATK
-1108 PKQTG
+1108 PKETG

-1128 DAAKTTPE
+1128 DAAKTTTE

-1169 SSFYCKATGTAA
+1169 SRFYCKATGTAA
-1181 LVAKNSGIVKNLTV
+1181 LVAKNSGTVKNLTV

-1221 LVQITGGRY
+1221 LVQITGGKY

-1235 AVNSGTVRRCTNGGA
+1235 AVNSGTVRSCTNGGA
-1250 VSGAQYVGGVCGQNR
+1250 VSGAQYVGGVCGQNK
-1265 GTKTAVA
+1265 GSKTAAA

-1299 YSDDFAKATVRH
+1299 YSDDFAKTTVRR

-1348 VESLGGCVGGALGL
+1348 VESLGGCVGGALGR

-1403 KKTMGAV
+1403 KKTMGTV

-1480 RRLRVKALSAECS
+1480 RRLHVKALSAECS

-1505 MTGSLEIKGAAV
+1505 MTGSLEIEGAAV

-1536 YQWYRGAEAISGAT
+1536 YQWYRGAETISGAT
-1550 KAEYTATDADLG
+1550 KAEYTATDDDLG

-1640 LTTDNWYPIG
+1640 LTTSNWYPIG
-1650 RKGHGFAGT
+1650 RQGHGFAGT
-1659 FDGNGKSITNLNL
+1659 FDGNGKSITNLKL
-1672 TSNKDETGFFGL
+1672 TSDKDETGFFGL
-1684 LTNGGKVKSLSVSG
+1684 LTNGGKVKALSVSG
-1698 SVTATGDVSQ
+1698 SVTATGNVSQ

-1751 QVERCANH
+1751 QVERCANR

-1772 GANSYGVMRYCFNT
+1772 GANSYGVMRYCYNT

-1794 KQVGGIVGT
+1794 KKVGGIVGT

-1813 YNTGAVTGADYVGG
+1813 YNTGTVTGADYVGG

-1847 STAPRCGGAVGS
+1847 SAALRCGGAVGS

-1873 FKEINNP
+1873 FKEINNA

-1918 SVNSG
+1918 SVNNG

-2013 EALSRLETLRNS
+2013 EALSRLETLRNG
-2025 LGNASEEAYQ
+2025 LGKASEEAYQ

-2090 ELVNTKISLT
+2090 ELVNTEISLT
-2100 ADSTAFSCVEK
+2100 ADSTAFSCVEE
-2111 ALTGNDLKNSKDYI
+2111 ALTGKDLKNSKDYI

-2148 WFTNEGIA
+2148 WFTNEGVA

-2199 TGGTLTP
+2199 AGGTLTP
-2206 AFASGTEGNQYDYT
+2206 AFASGTEGDQYDYT

-2321 ALPSTDYANYKAV
+2321 ALPSTDYANYKAA

-2469 YDALTDAQKAAVSGE
+2469 YDALTDAQKAAVSEE

-2515 GDYLTKAGTPA
+2515 GDYLTQAGTPA

-2583 LAAIGKDPTNVGGK
+2583 LAAIGKDPANVGGK

-2640 IEAILDRR
+2640 MEAILDRR

-2697 AVQQADGSFAETA
+2697 AVQQTDGSFAETA

-2721 VIVTLTALGI
+2721 VIVALTALGI

-2836 LQIQLGKQSSKSNAG
+2836 LQIQLGKQSGKSNAG

-2860 TILMSDGSSRV
+2860 TILMSDGSSRA

-2886 PYPDAVKANYDKYDF
+2886 PYPDAVKANYDKYGF

-2983 MAAAAVVVLTHK
+2983 MAAAAVVVLTYK

>member
-31 VAPDSETQDVRQDQD
+31 VAPDSETQDVRQEQD

-58 SEEQDDL
+58 SEEQDDP
-65 ALAQQPMLTAVMP
+65 ALAQQPMLAAVMP
-78 AAVPLA
+78 AAATLE
-84 GAGTATEPYLI
+84 GAGTETEPYLI
-95 STAEDLCAFRDAVN
+95 RTAEELAWLAQEVNAGRGASYNAVLC
-109 SSASKSTS
+109 
-117 TLCAKLVKNITLVED
+117 KNIDLKDKE
-132 WTPIGKATDT
+132 WTPIGKN
-142 YSSYVA
+142 YSYV
-148 YGGTFDGG
+148 YKGTFDGG
-156 SYTIS
+156 GHTIS
-161 GLKIDSNDQCQAL
+161 GLKIDSTDQYQAL
-174 FGYVKGGTIKNLKVA
+174 FGYVKGGTIKNLTVA
-189 GSVTSSNQYTAGIV
+189 GSVTSSKQYTAGIV
-203 AYGNPVTVTNCTNN
+203 AYGNPVTVTNCTNE
-217 VSVTATAKGYAAGV
+217 VSVTATEKGYAAGV
-231 VAYAYTNSEVM
+231 VASASTNSEVM
-242 DCTNNGAII
+242 GCTNNGTIA
-251 GCGDYVGG
+251 GYGDYVGG

-279 NNNGKPGGYAYC
+279 TNSGKPGGYAYC

-296 GNVSSSSTVTRCG
+296 GGVGSRSTVIRCY
-309 NTGVVTSTIKRTG
+309 NTGDVTSTIKRTG

-335 FNTGTV
+335 FNTGKV
-341 TGIYGVGGVAGGA
+341 TGIYSVGGVAGSA
-354 SAKNVNITDCYNT
+354 SEKDAKITDCYNT
-367 GAVICETPSA
+367 GEVICKTPLA
-377 TFTDSNAKGVDGI
+377 TFNDSNAKGVGGI
-390 IGDPSSTSNTGIVL
+390 IGDPSSARITGIVL
-404 TNCYNAGTVKNNY
+404 TNCYNAGEVTNDS
-417 TTADVVVGGVIGS
+417 TIADVVVGGVIGS
-430 SAAKNYS
+430 SAAKN
-437 GVATPNLITARNC
+437 ITAQNC
-450 YYLATDNLSGDGA
+450 YYLATAGLSGDGA
-463 NTSAAGMTGKTEVQ
+463 NASAAGMTGKTAEQ
-477 LKSTDLVAD
+477 LRSAELVAD
-486 LGGSYIARDGDYPIL
+486 LGGSYIAGDSGYPIL

-508 AYTVKFTLSPATAT
+508 AYTVKFTLSPATAS
-522 VTVKQGDETVIPVSE
+522 VTVKQGDETITPASD
-537 GSYQLKNGVYTYEVS
+537 GSYQLKNGAYTYEVS
-552 AVECQTE
+552 AAECQTE

-579 LYDVKFTTTP
+579 LYEVKFTTTP
-589 DDAVLAVD
+589 DDAVLAVE
-597 GRTPEADG
+597 GRTPDADG

-636 DGDNALTVT
+636 DGDNAQTVT

-665 DITSKISVT
+665 DITPVISVT
-674 CTAWPE
+674 CAAWPA
-680 QTLTAVADG
+680 QKLTAVADG
-689 SYNLPAG
+689 RYDLPAG
-696 EYSYAVSCAGY
+696 EYSYAVSCTGY

-733 WDGATYTEPQQDA
+733 WDGTTYTEPQKNA
-746 DGVYQIGTPDEL
+746 DGVYLIGAPDEL

-768 DSAKLTADIRINED
+768 DSAKLTADICINED
-782 IDAEVSALYKW
+782 IKAEVSALYKW

-799 DNKDKDKAKQ
+799 DSAKR
-809 YAGTFDGGGH
+809 YAGTFDGDGH
-819 TVSGLYIDTRG
+819 TVRGLYIATSG
-830 INGTGMFGY
+830 IKNTGMFGY

-854 KISGAGNYTGG
+854 KISGTGNYTGG
-865 IAGGAYN
+865 IAGEAYD
-872 MENCHVTRTVT
+872 MENCHVTGTVT

-897 NGTITRC
+897 DGTITRC
-904 SNAAVVVATGNNVGG
+904 SSAAVVVATGSYVGG
-919 VTGYVWSDATTA
+919 VTGYVQSKATTA
-931 MTECFNIGSVKG
+931 MTECFNTGSVTG
-943 NSVVGGLTGNLYN
+943 NSAVGGLTGNLYN

-967 AVTATASAGMAGG
+967 AVTARAAAGTAGG
-980 LVGIFRYGTIKNTY
+980 LVGNFRYGKIENTY
-994 HSGTITA
+994 HSGTIKA
-1001 KSVGSVAGK
+1001 ANVGSVAGK
-1010 LDFPNGQK
+1010 LEWSGGQK
-1018 TLENVYVLSGS
+1018 TLEKVYVLSGS
-1029 METVGSLNKCN
+1029 METVGSPGDCT

-1055 ALTAAE
+1055 ALPPAE
-1061 LGEKFTADTGAVNG
+1061 LGDKFTADTGAVNS

-1113 GVYQITTAAELKWFA
+1113 SVYQITTAAELKWFA

-1221 LVQITGGRY
+1221 LVQITGGKY

-1250 VSGAQYVGGVCGQNR
+1250 VSGAQYVGGVCGQNK
-1265 GTKTAVA
+1265 GTKTAAA

-1423 VTLTGKTEVGA
+1423 VALTGKTEVGA

-1480 RRLRVKALSAECS
+1480 RRLRVKVLSAECS

-1505 MTGSLEIKGAAV
+1505 LTGSLEIEGAAV

-1536 YQWYRGAEAISGAT
+1536 YQWYRGAEVISGAT

-1640 LTTDNWYPIG
+1640 LTTNNWYPIG
-1650 RKGHGFAGT
+1650 RQGHGFAGT
-1659 FDGNGKSITNLNL
+1659 FDGNGKSITNLKL
-1672 TSNKDETGFFGL
+1672 TSDKDETGFFGL

-1698 SVTATGDVSQ
+1698 SVAATGDVSQ

-1772 GANSYGVMRYCFNT
+1772 GANSYGVMRYCYNT
-1786 GAVGSDAA
+1786 GAVGSAAA

-1847 STAPRCGGAVGS
+1847 SAALRCGGAVGS

-1873 FKEINNP
+1873 FKEINNA

-1918 SVNSG
+1918 SINNG

-2013 EALSRLETLRNS
+2013 EALSRLETLRNG

-2079 FAKGNGAAWDG
+2079 FAKGNGAAWEG
-2090 ELVNTKISLT
+2090 ELVNKEIRLT
-2100 ADSTAFSCVEK
+2100 ADSTAFSCVEE
-2111 ALTGNDLKNSKDYI
+2111 ALTGKDLKNSKDYI

-2148 WFTNEGIA
+2148 WFTNEGVA

-2206 AFASGTEGNQYDYT
+2206 AFASGTEGDQYDYT

-2321 ALPSTDYANYKAV
+2321 ALPSTDYANYKAA

-2469 YDALTDAQKAAVSGE
+2469 YDALTDAQKAAVSEE

-2501 NDLRGKLEALYKST
+2501 TDLRGKLEALYKST

-2583 LAAIGKDPTNVGGK
+2583 LAAIGKDPANVGGK

-2697 AVQQADGSFAETA
+2697 AAQQADGSFAETA

-2721 VIVTLTALGI
+2721 VIVALTALGI

-2836 LQIQLGKQSSKSNAG
+2836 LQIQLGKQSGKSNAG

-2860 TILMSDGSSRV
+2860 TVLMSDGSSRV

-2886 PYPDAVKANYDKYDF
+2886 PYPDAVKVNYDKYDF

-2931 RVTLTGLS
+2931 QVTLTGLS
-2939 PVAISWAEK
+2939 PVAISWVEK

-2983 MAAAAVVVLTHK
+2983 MAAAAVVVLTYK

>member
-46 KQDEQEKQEQEK
+46 KQDKQDKQEQEK
-58 SEEQDDL
+58 SEEQDDP
-65 ALAQQPMLTAVMP
+65 ALVQQPMLTAAMP
-78 AAVPLA
+78 AAATLE

-95 STAEDLCAFRDAVN
+95 STADDLCAFRDAVN
-109 SSASKSTS
+109 SSANKSTS
-117 TLCAKLVKNITLVED
+117 TLCAKLVKNITLDED
-132 WTPIGKATDT
+132 WTPIGKATNT
-142 YSSYVA
+142 YNSYVA

-156 SYTIS
+156 GYTIS
-161 GLKIDSNDQCQAL
+161 GLKIDSNDQYQAL
-174 FGYVKGGTIKNLKVA
+174 FGYVKGGTIKNLTVA
-189 GSVTSSNQYTAGIV
+189 GSVTSSNKYTAGIV
-203 AYGNPVTVTNCTNN
+203 AYGSPVTVTNCTND
-217 VSVTATAKGYAAGV
+217 VSVTAKGNAAGV
-231 VAYAYTNSEVM
+231 VAYAYANSEVM
-242 DCTNNGAII
+242 GCTNNGAII
-251 GCGDYVGG
+251 GYGDYVGG

-271 NCFNSGSV
+271 NCFNHGSV
-279 NNNGKPGGYAYC
+279 TNNGKPSGSAYC

-296 GNVSSSSTVTRCG
+296 GNVSSSSSTVIRCG
-309 NTGVVTSTIKRTG
+309 NTGVVTSAIKRTG

-354 SAKNVNITDCYNT
+354 STKDVNITDCYNT
-367 GAVICETPSA
+367 GAVICEPPSA
-377 TFTDSNAKGVDGI
+377 SFKDTNAKGVGGI
-390 IGDPSSTSNTGIVL
+390 IGDPSSTSNAGIVL

-437 GVATPNLITARNC
+437 GVATPNLIAAQNC
-450 YYLATDNLSGDGA
+450 YYLDTAGLPGDGA
-463 NTSAAGMTGKTEVQ
+463 NASAVGMTGKTAEW
-477 LKSTDLVAD
+477 LKSAELVEA
-486 LGGSYIARDGDYPIL
+486 LGGSYIARNGDYPIL
-501 GWQNPNA
+501 GWEDPNA
-508 AYTVKFTLSPATAT
+508 AYTVKFTLSPAAAL
-522 VTVKQGDETVIPVSE
+522 VTVKQGDAAVTPESD

-589 DDAVLAVD
+589 VDAVLAVD

-636 DGDNALTVT
+636 DGDNAQTVSM
-645 LTKLPT
+645 TKLPT

-665 DITSKISVT
+665 DITPVISVT
-674 CTAWPE
+674 CAAWPE
-680 QTLTAVADG
+680 QKLTAVADG
-689 SYNLPAG
+689 IYDLPAG

-707 KTVRGTFTVTNTA
+707 KTVRGTFTVANTA

-733 WDGATYTEPQQDA
+733 WDGTTYTEPPKDA
-746 DGVYQIGTPDEL
+746 DGVYQIGAPDEL

-768 DSAKLTADIRINED
+768 DSAKLTADICINED
-782 IDAEVSALYKW
+782 IKAEVSTLYEW
-793 TPIGEY
+793 TPIGKY
-799 DNKDKDKAKQ
+799 DSKDKAKR

-819 TVSGLYIDTRG
+819 TVSGLYIAPSG
-830 INGTGMFGY
+830 IGYTGMFGY
-839 AKKDSKISNLTLSDS
+839 ATTGSKISNLTLSDS
-854 KISGAGNYTGG
+854 KISGAGTHTGG
-865 IAGGAYN
+865 IAGDAYD
-872 MENCHVTRTVT
+872 MENCHVTGTVT
-883 VSGAAYVGGVSGYQ
+883 VSGVKYVGGVSGYQ
-897 NGTITRC
+897 DGTITRC
-904 SNAAVVVATGNNVGG
+904 SNAAVVVATGNFVGG
-919 VTGYVWSDATTA
+919 VTGYVQSDASTA
-931 MTECFNIGSVKG
+931 MTECFNTGPVTGS
-943 NSVVGGLTGNLYN
+943 SMVGGLTGNLYL

-967 AVTATASAGMAGG
+967 DVTATASAGTAGG
-980 LVGIFRYGTIKNTY
+980 LVGTFRSGTIKNTY

-1001 KSVGSVAGK
+1001 ANVGSVAGK
-1010 LDFPNGQK
+1010 LEWDSGQK
-1018 TLENVYVLSGS
+1018 TLTNVYVLNGS
-1029 METVGSLNKCN
+1029 METVGSLNGCK

-1055 ALTAAE
+1055 ALNAAE
-1061 LGEKFTADTGAVNG
+1061 LGDKFTADTGAVNG

-1102 DGKAAA
+1102 DGKAAE
-1108 PKQTG
+1108 PKQIG

-1128 DAAKTTPE
+1128 DAAKTTPG

-1195 SGKVVGDDNTA
+1195 SGKVVGGDNTA

-1221 LVQITGGRY
+1221 LVQITGGNY

-1250 VSGAQYVGGVCGQNR
+1250 VSGAQYVGGVCGQNK
-1265 GTKTAVA
+1265 GTKTADA

-1286 GYMLGGIVGDNDG
+1286 GSMLGGIVGDNDG
-1299 YSDDFAKATVRH
+1299 SSDDFAKATVRR

-1423 VTLTGKTEVGA
+1423 VALTGKTEVGA

-1480 RRLRVKALSAECS
+1480 RRLRVKVLSAECS

-1505 MTGSLEIKGAAV
+1505 LTGSLEIEGAAV

-1550 KAEYTATDADLG
+1550 KAEYTATAADLG

-1608 YQISTEKELHWFASE
+1608 YQISTEEELHWFASE

-1640 LTTDNWYPIG
+1640 MTTDNWYPIG
-1650 RKGHGFAGT
+1650 REGHGFAGT
-1659 FDGNGKSITNLNL
+1659 FDGNGKSITNLKL
-1672 TSNKDETGFFGL
+1672 TSNKAETGFFGL

-1751 QVERCANH
+1751 QVERCANR
-1759 AAVSGKED
+1759 AAVRGKAD

-1772 GANSYGVMRYCFNT
+1772 GANSYGVMRYCYNT
-1786 GAVGSDAA
+1786 GAVGPDTA

-1847 STAPRCGGAVGS
+1847 SAAPRCGGAVGS

-1873 FKEINNP
+1873 FKEINDA

-1918 SVNSG
+1918 SVNNG

-1951 VLEGGSLVEIPAA
+1951 VPEGGSLVEIPAA

-2100 ADSTAFSCVEK
+2100 ADSTAFSCVEE
-2111 ALTGNDLKNSKDYI
+2111 ALTGKDLKNSKDYI

-2199 TGGTLTP
+2199 AGGTLTP
-2206 AFASGTEGNQYDYT
+2206 AFASGTEGDQYDYT

-2371 EFAAVDAFKAE
+2371 EFAVVDAFKAE

-2410 LNDTQKSCLTAA
+2410 LNDAQKSCLTAA

-2469 YDALTDAQKAAVSGE
+2469 YDALTDAQKAAVSEE

-2515 GDYLTKAGTPA
+2515 GDYLTQAGTPA

-2721 VIVTLTALGI
+2721 VIVALTALGI

-2860 TILMSDGSSRV
+2860 TILMSDGSSRA

-2913 KAVGT
+2913 KVVGT

-2976 IWLGSTV
+2976 IWLGSAV
-2983 MAAAAVVVLTHK
+2983 MAAAAVVVLTYK

>member
-31 VAPDSETQDVRQDQD
+31 VAPDSETQDVRQEQD

-58 SEEQDDL
+58 SEEQDDP
-65 ALAQQPMLTAVMP
+65 ALAQQPMLAAAMP
-78 AAVPLA
+78 AAVPQQ
-84 GAGTATEPYLI
+84 GAGTATDPYLI
-95 STAEDLCAFRDAVN
+95 STADELAWLAQEVNAGRGASYNAVLCNDIDLED
-109 SSASKSTS
+109 KG
-117 TLCAKLVKNITLVED
+117 
-132 WTPIGKATDT
+132 WTPIGKN
-142 YSSYVA
+142 YSYV
-148 YGGTFDGG
+148 YKGTFDGG
-156 SYTIS
+156 GYTIS
-161 GLKIDSNDQCQAL
+161 GLKINSTDQYQAL
-174 FGYVKGGTIKNLKVA
+174 FGYVKGGTIKNLTVA
-189 GSVTSSNQYTAGIV
+189 GSVTSSKQYTAGIV
-203 AYGNPVTVTNCTNN
+203 AYGNPVTVTNCTNK
-217 VSVTATAKGYAAGV
+217 VSVTATEKGYAAGV
-231 VAYAYTNSEVM
+231 VASASTNSEVM
-242 DCTNNGAII
+242 GCTNKGAII

-279 NNNGKPGGYAYC
+279 TNNGKPGGFAYC

-296 GNVSSSSTVTRCG
+296 GSVSSSSTVTRCR
-309 NTGVVTSTIKRTG
+309 NTGDVTSTIKRTG

-341 TGIYGVGGVAGGA
+341 TGIYSVGGVAGSAGA
-354 SAKNVNITDCYNT
+354 TNVKITDCYNT

-377 TFTDSNAKGVDGI
+377 TFNDSSAKGVGGI
-390 IGDPSSTSNTGIVL
+390 IGDPSSTSYTGIVL
-404 TNCYNAGTVKNNY
+404 TNCYNAGTVTNNS

-430 SAAKNYS
+430 SAAKNYK
-437 GVATPNLITARNC
+437 GDATPNLIAAKNC
-450 YYLATDNLSGDGA
+450 YYLDTAGLPGDGA
-463 NTSAAGMTGKTEVQ
+463 NASAVGMTGKTEAQ

-486 LGGSYIARDGDYPIL
+486 LGGSYIAKDGDYPIL

-508 AYTVKFTLSPATAT
+508 AYTVKFTLSPAAAL
-522 VTVKQGDETVIPVSE
+522 VTVKQGDATVTPESD

-636 DGDNALTVT
+636 DGDNAQTVSM
-645 LTKLPT
+645 TKLPT

-665 DITSKISVT
+665 DITPVISVT
-674 CTAWPE
+674 CAAWPA
-680 QTLTAVADG
+680 QKLTAVADG
-689 SYNLPAG
+689 SYGLPSG

-733 WDGATYTEPQQDA
+733 WDGTTYTEPQKNA
-746 DGVYQIGTPDEL
+746 DGVYLIGAPDEL

-768 DSAKLTADIRINED
+768 DSAKLTADICINED
-782 IDAEVSALYKW
+782 INAEVSTLYKW
-793 TPIGEY
+793 TPIGAY
-799 DNKDKDKAKQ
+799 DSAKR

-819 TVSGLYIDTRG
+819 TVKGLYIATSG
-830 INGTGMFGY
+830 IKNTGMFGY

-854 KISGAGNYTGG
+854 KISGTDNYTGG
-865 IAGGAYN
+865 IAGEAYD
-872 MENCHVTRTVT
+872 MENCHVTGTVT
-883 VSGAAYVGGVSGYQ
+883 VSGAKYVGGVSGYQ
-897 NGTITRC
+897 DGTITRC
-904 SNAAVVVATGNNVGG
+904 SNAAVVVATGIYVGG
-919 VTGYVWSDATTA
+919 VTGYVQSNASTA
-931 MTECFNIGSVKG
+931 MTECFNTGSVTG
-943 NSVVGGLTGNLYN
+943 NSAVGGLTGNLYI
-956 GGTISACYNTG
+956 GGGISACYNTG
-967 AVTATASAGMAGG
+967 AVTATAAAGTAGG
-980 LVGIFRYGTIKNTY
+980 LVGIFRSGTIKNTY

-1001 KSVGSVAGK
+1001 KSVGSVAGM
-1010 LDFPNGQK
+1010 LEWDSGPK

-1029 METVGSLNKCN
+1029 MDPVGSLNKCN

-1061 LGEKFTADTGAVNG
+1061 LGDKFTTDTGAVND

-1102 DGKAAA
+1102 DGKATK
-1108 PKQTG
+1108 PEQTG

-1128 DAAKTTPE
+1128 DAAKTTPG

-1169 SSFYCKATGTAA
+1169 SRFYCKATVTAA
-1181 LVAKNSGIVKNLTV
+1181 LVAKNSGTVKNLTV
-1195 SGKVVGDDNTA
+1195 SGKVVGGDNTA

-1213 GTIENCTA
+1213 GIIENCTA
-1221 LVQITGGRY
+1221 LVQITGGNY

-1250 VSGAQYVGGVCGQNR
+1250 VSGAQYVGGVCGQNK
-1265 GTKTAVA
+1265 GTKTVTV

-1278 NTGMIRAT
+1278 NTGMIRAI
-1286 GYMLGGIVGDNDG
+1286 GSMLGGIVGDNDG
-1299 YSDDFAKATVRH
+1299 YSDDFAKTTVRH

-1423 VTLTGKTEVGA
+1423 VALTGKTEVGA

-1505 MTGSLEIKGAAV
+1505 MTGSLEIEGAAV

-1536 YQWYRGAEAISGAT
+1536 YQWYRGAETISGAT

-1562 KALKLVITSGGV
+1562 KALKLVITSGSV

-1592 MWELDQCSE
+1592 MWELDQCSA

-1640 LTTDNWYPIG
+1640 LTTNNWYPIG

-1659 FDGNGKSITNLNL
+1659 FDGNGKSITNLKL
-1672 TSNKDETGFFGL
+1672 TSDKDETGFFGL

-1698 SVTATGDVSQ
+1698 SVTAKGDVSQ

-1751 QVERCANH
+1751 QVERCANR

-1772 GANSYGVMRYCFNT
+1772 GANSYGVMRYCYNT
-1786 GAVGSDAA
+1786 GAVGSDAT

-1827 VAGKVYVA
+1827 VAGNVYVA

-1847 STAPRCGGAVGS
+1847 SAAPRCGGAVGS

-1873 FKEINNP
+1873 FKEINNA

-1918 SVNSG
+1918 SVNNG

-1929 QAGGFQVTFDA
+1929 QADGFQVTFDA

-2013 EALSRLETLRNS
+2013 EALSRLETLRNG

-2090 ELVNTKISLT
+2090 ELVNKEISLT
-2100 ADSTAFSCVEK
+2100 ADSTAFSCVEE
-2111 ALTGNDLKNSKDYI
+2111 ALTGIDLKNSKDYI

-2199 TGGTLTP
+2199 AGGTLTP
-2206 AFASGTEGNQYDYT
+2206 AFASGTEGDQYDYT

-2228 SVRLTPTA
+2228 SVQLTPTA

-2321 ALPSTDYANYKAV
+2321 ALPSTDYANYKAA

-2371 EFAAVDAFKAE
+2371 EFAAVDTFKAE

-2410 LNDTQKSCLTAA
+2410 LNDTQKSCLAAA

-2469 YDALTDAQKAAVSGE
+2469 YDALTDAQKAAVSEE

-2501 NDLRGKLEALYKST
+2501 TDLRGKLEALYKST

-2546 PGADVYYNGVV
+2546 PGADVYYSGVV

-2697 AVQQADGSFAETA
+2697 AVQQTDGSFAETA

-2721 VIVTLTALGI
+2721 VIVALTALGI

-2836 LQIQLGKQSSKSNAG
+2836 LQIQLGKQSGKSNAG

-2860 TILMSDGSSRV
+2860 TVLMSDGSSRA

-2983 MAAAAVVVLTHK
+2983 MAAAAVVVLTYK

>member
-31 VAPDSETQDVRQDQD
+31 VAPDSETQDVLQEQDKQDKQD

-78 AAVPLA
+78 AAMTPQ
-84 GAGTATEPYLI
+84 GKGTATDPYLI
-95 STAEDLCAFRDAVN
+95 SSAEELAWLAQEVNAGRGASYNAVLC
-109 SSASKSTS
+109 
-117 TLCAKLVKNITLVED
+117 KNIDLKDEE
-132 WTPIGKATDT
+132 WTPIGKN
-142 YSSYVA
+142 YSYV
-148 YGGTFDGG
+148 YKGTFDGG
-156 SYTIS
+156 GYTIS
-161 GLKIDSNDQCQAL
+161 GLKINSTDQYQAL
-174 FGYVKGGTIKNLKVA
+174 FGYVKGGTIKNLTVA
-189 GSVTSSNQYTAGIV
+189 GSVTSSKQYTAGIV
-203 AYGNPVTVTNCTNN
+203 AYGNPVTVTNCTNE
-217 VSVTATAKGYAAGV
+217 VSVTATEKGYAAGV
-231 VAYAYTNSEVM
+231 VASASTNSEVM
-242 DCTNNGAII
+242 GCTNRSAII

-271 NCFNSGSV
+271 NCFNYGSV
-279 NNNGKPGGYAYC
+279 ANNGKPGGYAYC

-296 GNVSSSSTVTRCG
+296 GGVGSSSTVTRCG

-341 TGIYGVGGVAGGA
+341 TGIYSVGGVAGGA
-354 SAKNVNITDCYNT
+354 NAKDAKITDCYNT
-367 GAVICETPSA
+367 GAVICKTPSA
-377 TFTDSNAKGVDGI
+377 TFTDSNAKGVGGI
-390 IGDPSSTSNTGIVL
+390 IGDPSSARNTGIVL
-404 TNCYNAGTVKNNY
+404 TNCYNAGAVTNNY

-430 SAAKNYS
+430 SAAKN
-437 GVATPNLITARNC
+437 ITAKNC
-450 YYLATDNLSGDGA
+450 YYLAIAGLSGDGA
-463 NTSAAGMTGKTEVQ
+463 NASAAGMTGKTEEQ
-477 LKSTDLVAD
+477 LKSAGLVAD
-486 LGGSYIARDGDYPIL
+486 LGGSYIAREGKYPIL
-501 GWQNPNA
+501 GWEDPDA
-508 AYTVKFTLSPATAT
+508 EYTVKFTLSPATAS
-522 VTVKQGDETVIPVSE
+522 VTVKQGDATVIPVSE
-537 GSYQLKNGVYTYEVS
+537 GSYQLKNGAYTYEVS
-552 AVECQTE
+552 AAECQTE

-589 DDAVLAVD
+589 VDAVLAVD
-597 GRTPEADG
+597 GCTPEADG

-610 PKSGNPY
+610 PKSGSPY

-636 DGDNALTVT
+636 DGDNAQMVT

-665 DITSKISVT
+665 DITPKISVT

-680 QTLTAVADG
+680 QTLTADADG
-689 SYNLPAG
+689 SYVLPAG

-707 KTVRGTFTVTNTA
+707 KTVRGTFTVANTA

-733 WDGATYTEPQQDA
+733 WDGTTYTEPQKDA
-746 DGVYQIGTPDEL
+746 DGVYRIGAPDEL

-782 IDAEVSALYKW
+782 INAEVSALYEW
-793 TPIGEY
+793 TPIGKY
-799 DNKDKDKAKQ
+799 DSAKR

-819 TVSGLYIDTRG
+819 TVSGLYIATSG
-830 INGTGMFGY
+830 IKNTGMFGY

-854 KISGAGNYTGG
+854 KISGTGDYTGG
-865 IAGGAYN
+865 IAGEAYD
-872 MENCHVTRTVT
+872 MENCHVTGTVT
-883 VSGAAYVGGVSGYQ
+883 VSGAKYVGGVSGYQ
-897 NGTITRC
+897 DGTITRC
-904 SNAAVVVATGNNVGG
+904 SNAAVVVATGSYVGG
-919 VTGYVWSDATTA
+919 VTGHVQSKATTA
-931 MTECFNIGSVKG
+931 MTECFNTGSVTG
-943 NSVVGGLTGNLYN
+943 NSAVGGLTGNLYN

-967 AVTATASAGMAGG
+967 AVTATASAGTAGG

-1001 KSVGSVAGK
+1001 ASVGSVAGK
-1010 LDFPNGQK
+1010 LDFPTGPK

-1029 METVGSLNKCN
+1029 METVGSLNGCK

-1055 ALTAAE
+1055 ALNAAE
-1061 LGEKFTADTGAVNG
+1061 LGDKFTADTGAVND

-1108 PKQTG
+1108 PEQTG

-1128 DAAKTTPE
+1128 DAAKTTPG

-1169 SSFYCKATGTAA
+1169 SRFYCKATSTAA
-1181 LVAKNSGIVKNLTV
+1181 LVAKNSGTVKNLTV
-1195 SGKVVGDDNTA
+1195 SGKVVGGDNTA

-1213 GTIENCTA
+1213 GIIENCTA
-1221 LVQITGGRY
+1221 LVQITGGNY

-1250 VSGAQYVGGVCGQNR
+1250 VSGAQYVGGVCGQNK
-1265 GTKTAVA
+1265 GSKTATV

-1278 NTGMIRAT
+1278 NTGMICAA

-1299 YSDDFAKATVRH
+1299 YSDDFAKTTVRR

-1403 KKTMGAV
+1403 KKTMGTV

-1505 MTGSLEIKGAAV
+1505 MTGSLEIEGAAV

-1608 YQISTEKELHWFASE
+1608 YQISTEKELRWFASE
-1623 VNGGNTAISAKL
+1623 VNGGDTAISAKL

-1640 LTTDNWYPIG
+1640 LTTNNWYPIG

-1659 FDGNGKSITNLNL
+1659 FDGNGKSITNLKL
-1672 TSNKDETGFFGL
+1672 TSDKDETGFFGL

-1698 SVTATGDVSQ
+1698 SVIATGEVSQ

-1786 GAVGSDAA
+1786 GAVGSNAA

-1813 YNTGAVTGADYVGG
+1813 YNTGTVTGTNYVGG

-1847 STAPRCGGAVGS
+1847 SEALRCGGAVGS

-1873 FKEINNP
+1873 FKEINNA

-1918 SVNSG
+1918 SVNNG

-1951 VLEGGSLVEIPAA
+1951 VLEGGSLAEIPAA

-2090 ELVNTKISLT
+2090 ELVNTEISLT
-2100 ADSTAFSCVEK
+2100 ADSTAFSCVEE
-2111 ALTGNDLKNSKDYI
+2111 ALTGKDLKNSKDYI

-2148 WFTNEGIA
+2148 WFTNEGVA

-2199 TGGTLTP
+2199 AGGTLTP

-2321 ALPSTDYANYKAV
+2321 ALPSTDYANYKAA

-2355 VKAYL
+2355 AKAYL

-2469 YDALTDAQKAAVSGE
+2469 YDALTDAQKAAVSEE

-2501 NDLRGKLEALYKST
+2501 TDLRGKLEALYKST

-2697 AVQQADGSFAETA
+2697 AVQQTDGSFAETA

-2836 LQIQLGKQSSKSNAG
+2836 LQIQLGKQSGKSNAG

-2860 TILMSDGSSRV
+2860 TVLMSDGSSRA

-2976 IWLGSTV
+2976 IWLGSAV
-2983 MAAAAVVVLTHK
+2983 MAAAAVVVLTYK

>member
-31 VAPDSETQDVRQDQD
+31 VAPDSETQDVLQDQDKQD
-46 KQDEQEKQEQEK
+46 KQDEQEKKEQEK
-58 SEEQDDL
+58 SEEQDDP
-65 ALAQQPMLTAVMP
+65 ALAQQPMLAAAMP
-78 AAVPLA
+78 AAVPQQ
-84 GAGTATEPYLI
+84 GAGTATDPYLI
-95 STAEDLCAFRDAVN
+95 STADELAWLAQEVNAGRGASYNAVLGNDIDLKD
-109 SSASKSTS
+109 K
-117 TLCAKLVKNITLVED
+117 E
-132 WTPIGKATDT
+132 WTPIGKN
-142 YSSYVA
+142 SSYA
-148 YGGTFDGG
+148 YKDTFDGG
-156 SYTIS
+156 GYTIS
-161 GLKIDSNDQCQAL
+161 GLKIDSTAQYQAL
-174 FGYVKGGTIKNLKVA
+174 FGYVKGGTIKNLTVV
-189 GSVTSSNQYTAGIV
+189 GSVTSSNKYTAGIV
-203 AYGNPVTVTNCTNN
+203 AYGSPVTVKSCTNK
-217 VSVTATAKGYAAGV
+217 VSVTATEKGYAAGV
-231 VAYAYTNSEVM
+231 VASASTNSEVM
-242 DCTNNGAII
+242 GCTNIGAII
-251 GCGDYVGG
+251 GCGDFVGG

-271 NCFNSGSV
+271 NCFNHGSV
-279 NNNGKPGGYAYC
+279 TNNGKPSGYAYC

-296 GNVSSSSTVTRCG
+296 GNVSSSSSTVIRCG
-309 NTGVVTSTIKRTG
+309 NTGAVTSTIKRTG

-354 SAKNVNITDCYNT
+354 STKDVKITDCYNT
-367 GAVICETPSA
+367 GDVICEPPSA
-377 TFTDSNAKGVDGI
+377 TFKDTNAKGVGGI
-390 IGDPSSTSNTGIVL
+390 IGDPSSTYNTGIVL
-404 TNCYNAGTVKNNY
+404 TNCFNAGAVKNNS
-417 TTADVVVGGVIGS
+417 TIADVVVGGVIGS
-430 SAAKNYS
+430 SAAKN
-437 GVATPNLITARNC
+437 ITARNC
-450 YYLATDNLSGDGA
+450 YYLATDGLSGDGA
-463 NTSAAGMTGKTEVQ
+463 DASATGMTGKTEEW

-486 LGGSYIARDGDYPIL
+486 LGGSYIAKDGDYPIL
-501 GWQNPNA
+501 GWEDPDA
-508 AYTVKFTLSPATAT
+508 EYTVKFTLSPATAS
-522 VTVKQGDETVIPVSE
+522 VTVKQGDATVTPKSD
-537 GSYQLKNGVYTYEVS
+537 GSYQLKKGVYTYEVS

-610 PKSGNPY
+610 PKSGSPY

-636 DGDNALTVT
+636 DGDNAQTVT
-645 LTKLPT
+645 MTKLPT

-680 QTLTAVADG
+680 QTLTAAADG
-689 SYNLPAG
+689 IYDLPAG

-707 KTVRGTFTVTNTA
+707 KTVRGTFTVANTA

-733 WDGATYTEPQQDA
+733 WDGTTYTEPQKDA
-746 DGVYQIGTPDEL
+746 DGVYLIGAPDEL

-768 DSAKLTADIRINED
+768 DSAKLTADICINED
-782 IDAEVSALYKW
+782 VNAEVSLYNW

-799 DNKDKDKAKQ
+799 DSAKR

-819 TVSGLYIDTRG
+819 TVSGLYIATSG
-830 INGTGMFGY
+830 TGYTGMFGY

-854 KISGAGNYTGG
+854 KISGTGNYTGG
-865 IAGGAYN
+865 IAGDAYD

-883 VSGAAYVGGVSGYQ
+883 VSGAAYVGGVSGCQ
-897 NGTITRC
+897 DGTITRC
-904 SNAAVVVATGNNVGG
+904 SNAAVVVAKGNFVGG
-919 VTGYVWSDATTA
+919 VTGRVQLNATTA
-931 MTECFNIGSVKG
+931 MTECFNAGPVTGS
-943 NSVVGGLTGNLYN
+943 SMVGGLTGNLYN

-967 AVTATASAGMAGG
+967 TVTATASDGTAGG
-980 LVGIFRYGTIKNTY
+980 LVGNFRSGTIKNTY
-994 HSGTITA
+994 HRGTIEA
-1001 KSVGSVAGK
+1001 ANAGSVAGK
-1010 LDFPNGQK
+1010 LEWDSGQK

-1061 LGEKFTADTGAVNG
+1061 LGDKFTADTGAVNG

-1090 DPDQPTIEETGW
+1090 DPDQPTIEEAGW
-1102 DGKAAA
+1102 DGKAAK
-1108 PKQTG
+1108 PEQTG

-1181 LVAKNSGIVKNLTV
+1181 LVAKNSGTVKNLTV
-1195 SGKVVGDDNTA
+1195 SGKVIGNDNTA

-1265 GTKTAVA
+1265 GSKTATV

-1286 GYMLGGIVGDNDG
+1286 GSMLGGIVGDNDG
-1299 YSDDFAKATVRH
+1299 YSDDFAKTTVRR

-1394 STEAELAQA
+1394 STEAELAQV

-1434 DITAAYTGS
+1434 DITVAYTGS

-1505 MTGSLEIKGAAV
+1505 MTGSLEIEGAAV

-1536 YQWYRGAEAISGAT
+1536 YQWYRGAETISGAT

-1592 MWELDQCSE
+1592 MWELAQCSE

-1640 LTTDNWYPIG
+1640 LTTNNWYPIG

-1659 FDGNGKSITNLNL
+1659 FDGNGKSITDLKL
-1672 TSNKDETGFFGL
+1672 TSDKDETGFFGL

-1698 SVTATGDVSQ
+1698 SVIATGDVSQ

-1772 GANSYGVMRYCFNT
+1772 GANSYGVMRYCYNT
-1786 GAVGSDAA
+1786 GAVGPDTA
-1794 KQVGGIVGT
+1794 KQVGGIVGN

-1813 YNTGAVTGADYVGG
+1813 YNTGVVTGADYVGG
-1827 VAGKVYVA
+1827 IAGKVYVA

-1873 FKEINNP
+1873 FKEINNA

-1918 SVNSG
+1918 SVNNG

-1951 VLEGGSLVEIPAA
+1951 VLEGGSLAEIPAA

-2035 NGVASIT
+2035 SGVASIT

-2090 ELVNTKISLT
+2090 ELVNREISLT
-2100 ADSTAFSCVEK
+2100 ADSTAFSCVEE
-2111 ALTGNDLKNSKDYI
+2111 ALTGKDLKNSKDYI

-2148 WFTNEGIA
+2148 WFTNEGVA

-2177 DYGVDLGG
+2177 NYGVDLGG

-2199 TGGTLTP
+2199 AGGTLTP
-2206 AFASGTEGNQYDYT
+2206 AFASGTEGDQYDYT

-2321 ALPSTDYANYKAV
+2321 ALPSTDYANYKAA

-2501 NDLRGKLEALYKST
+2501 TDLRGKLEALYKST
-2515 GDYLTKAGTPA
+2515 GDYLTKAGTPT

-2697 AVQQADGSFAETA
+2697 AVQQTDGSFAETA

-2721 VIVTLTALGI
+2721 VIVALTALGI

-2836 LQIQLGKQSSKSNAG
+2836 LQIQLGKQSGKSNAG

-2860 TILMSDGSSRV
+2860 TVLMSDGSSRA

-2983 MAAAAVVVLTHK
+2983 MAAAAVVVLTYK

>member
-31 VAPDSETQDVRQDQD
+31 VAPDSETQDVRQEQD

-58 SEEQDDL
+58 SEEQDDP
-65 ALAQQPMLTAVMP
+65 ALAQQPMLAAAMP
-78 AAVPLA
+78 AAVPQQ
-84 GAGTATEPYLI
+84 GEGTATDPYRI
-95 STAEDLCAFRDAVN
+95 STADELAWLAQEVNAGRGASYNAVLGNDIDLKD
-109 SSASKSTS
+109 K
-117 TLCAKLVKNITLVED
+117 E
-132 WTPIGKATDT
+132 WTPIGKN
-142 YSSYVA
+142 SSYA
-148 YGGTFDGG
+148 YKDTFDGG
-156 SYTIS
+156 GYTIS
-161 GLKIDSNDQCQAL
+161 GLKIDSTAQYQAL
-174 FGYVKGGTIKNLKVA
+174 FGYVKGGTIKNLTVV
-189 GSVTSSNQYTAGIV
+189 GSVTSSNKYTAGIV
-203 AYGNPVTVTNCTNN
+203 AYGSPVTVKSCTNK
-217 VSVTATAKGYAAGV
+217 VSVTATEKGYAAGV
-231 VAYAYTNSEVM
+231 VASASTNSEVM
-242 DCTNNGAII
+242 GCTNIGAII
-251 GCGDYVGG
+251 GCGDFVGG

-271 NCFNSGSV
+271 NCFNHGSV
-279 NNNGKPGGYAYC
+279 TNNGKPSGYAYC

-296 GNVSSSSTVTRCG
+296 GNVSSSSSTVIRCG
-309 NTGVVTSTIKRTG
+309 NTGAVTSTIKRTG

-354 SAKNVNITDCYNT
+354 STKDVKITDCYNT
-367 GAVICETPSA
+367 GDVICEPPSA
-377 TFTDSNAKGVDGI
+377 TFKDTNAKGVGGI
-390 IGDPSSTSNTGIVL
+390 IGDPSSTYNTGIVL
-404 TNCYNAGTVKNNY
+404 TNCFNAGAVKNNS
-417 TTADVVVGGVIGS
+417 TIADVVVGGVIGS
-430 SAAKNYS
+430 SAAKN
-437 GVATPNLITARNC
+437 ITARNC
-450 YYLATDNLSGDGA
+450 YYLATDGLSGDGA
-463 NTSAAGMTGKTEVQ
+463 DASATGMTGKTEEW

-486 LGGSYIARDGDYPIL
+486 LGGSYIAKDGDYPIL
-501 GWQNPNA
+501 GWEDPDA
-508 AYTVKFTLSPATAT
+508 EYTVKFTLSPATAS
-522 VTVKQGDETVIPVSE
+522 VTVKQGDATVTPKSD
-537 GSYQLKNGVYTYEVS
+537 GSYQLKKGVYTYEVS

-610 PKSGNPY
+610 PKSGSPY

-636 DGDNALTVT
+636 DGDNAQTVT
-645 LTKLPT
+645 MTKLPT

-665 DITSKISVT
+665 DITPVISVT

-707 KTVRGTFTVTNTA
+707 KTVRGTFTVANTA

-733 WDGATYTEPQQDA
+733 WDGTTYTEPQKDA

-758 MWFNKNAKMT
+758 MWFNKNAKIT
-768 DSAKLTADIRINED
+768 DSAKLTADICINED
-782 IDAEVSALYKW
+782 ITAEVSTLYKW
-793 TPIGEY
+793 TPIGKY
-799 DNKDKDKAKQ
+799 DSDKR

-819 TVSGLYIDTRG
+819 TVSGLYIATSG
-830 INGTGMFGY
+830 IKNTGMFGY

-854 KISGAGNYTGG
+854 KISGTGNYTGG
-865 IAGGAYN
+865 IAGEAYD
-872 MENCHVTRTVT
+872 MENCHVTGTVT

-897 NGTITRC
+897 DGTITRC

-919 VTGYVWSDATTA
+919 VTGYVQSNASTA
-931 MTECFNIGSVKG
+931 MTECFNTGSVTG

-967 AVTATASAGMAGG
+967 AVTATAAAGTAGG
-980 LVGIFRYGTIKNTY
+980 LVGSFRYGTIKNTY

-1001 KSVGSVAGK
+1001 ANVGSVAGK
-1010 LDFPNGQK
+1010 LEWTSGQK
-1018 TLENVYVLSGS
+1018 TLENVYVLNGS
-1029 METVGSLNKCN
+1029 METVGSLGGCT

-1055 ALTAAE
+1055 ALTSAE
-1061 LGEKFTADTGAVNG
+1061 LGDKFAADTGAVNG

-1090 DPDQPTIEETGW
+1090 DPDQPTIEEAGW
-1102 DGKAAA
+1102 DGKAAK
-1108 PKQTG
+1108 PEQTG

-1169 SSFYCKATGTAA
+1169 SSFYCKATSTAA
-1181 LVAKNSGIVKNLTV
+1181 LVAKNSGTVKNLTV
-1195 SGKVVGDDNTA
+1195 SGKVIGNDNTA

-1250 VSGAQYVGGVCGQNR
+1250 VSGAQYVGGVCGQNK
-1265 GTKTAVA
+1265 GTKTVAV

-1286 GYMLGGIVGDNDG
+1286 GSMLGGIVGDNDG
-1299 YSDDFAKATVRH
+1299 YSDDFAKTTVRH

-1348 VESLGGCVGGALGL
+1348 VESLGGCVGGALGR

-1443 AESLLYVWYYSYDEN
+1443 AGSLLYVWYYSYDEN

-1505 MTGSLEIKGAAV
+1505 LTGSLEIEGAAV

-1531 YSDLH
+1531 YSDLR

-1640 LTTDNWYPIG
+1640 LTTNNWYPIG
-1650 RKGHGFAGT
+1650 RQGHGFAGT
-1659 FDGNGKSITNLNL
+1659 FDGNGKSITNLKL
-1672 TSNKDETGFFGL
+1672 TSDKDETGFFGL

-1751 QVERCANH
+1751 QVERCANR

-1772 GANSYGVMRYCFNT
+1772 GANSYGVMRYCYNT
-1786 GAVGSDAA
+1786 GAVGSAAA

-1813 YNTGAVTGADYVGG
+1813 YNTGAVTGTDYVGG

-1847 STAPRCGGAVGS
+1847 SAAPRCGGAVGS

-1873 FKEINNP
+1873 FKEINNA

-1918 SVNSG
+1918 SVNNG

-2013 EALSRLETLRNS
+2013 EALSRLETLRNG
-2025 LGNASEEAYQ
+2025 LGSASEEAYQ

-2079 FAKGNGAAWDG
+2079 FTKGNGAAWDG
-2090 ELVNTKISLT
+2090 ELVNTEISLT

-2111 ALTGNDLKNSKDYI
+2111 ALTGKDLKNSKDYI
-2125 LAIAGLKERDGG
+2125 LAIDGLKERDGG

-2148 WFTNEGIA
+2148 WFTNEGVA

-2177 DYGVDLGG
+2177 NYGVDLGG

-2206 AFASGTEGNQYDYT
+2206 AFASGTEGDQYDYT

-2321 ALPSTDYANYKAV
+2321 ALPSTDYANYKAA

-2410 LNDTQKSCLTAA
+2410 LNDAQKSCLTAA

-2469 YDALTDAQKAAVSGE
+2469 YDALTDAQKAAVSEE

-2501 NDLRGKLEALYKST
+2501 TDLRGKLEALYKST

-2640 IEAILDRR
+2640 MEAILDRR

-2721 VIVTLTALGI
+2721 VIVALTALGI

-2836 LQIQLGKQSSKSNAG
+2836 LQIQLGKQSGKSNAG

-2976 IWLGSTV
+2976 IWLGSAV
-2983 MAAAAVVVLTHK
+2983 MAAAAVVVLTYK

>member
-31 VAPDSETQDVRQDQD
+31 VAPDSETQDVLQEQDKQDKQD

-84 GAGTATEPYLI
+84 GAGTATDPYRI
-95 STAEDLCAFRDAVN
+95 RTADELAWLAQEVNAGRGASYNAVLCNDIDL
-109 SSASKSTS
+109 
-117 TLCAKLVKNITLVED
+117 KNEE
-132 WTPIGKATDT
+132 WTPIGKN
-142 YSSYVA
+142 SSYA
-148 YGGTFDGG
+148 YKDTFDGG
-156 SYTIS
+156 GYTIS
-161 GLKIDSNDQCQAL
+161 GLKIDSTDQYQAL
-174 FGYVKGGTIKNLKVA
+174 FGYVKGGTIKNLAVA
-189 GSVTSSNQYTAGIV
+189 GSVTSSNKYTAGIV
-203 AYGNPVTVTNCTNN
+203 AYGSPVTVKNCTNN
-217 VSVTATAKGYAAGV
+217 VSVTAKKGYAAGV

-251 GCGDYVGG
+251 GCGDFVGG
-259 IVGAGSGIKTIS
+259 IVGTGGGIKTIS
-271 NCFNSGSV
+271 NCFNRGSV
-279 NNNGKPGGYAYC
+279 TNEGTPNSYTYC

-296 GNVSSSSTVTRCG
+296 GSVSSSSTVTRCG

-341 TGIYGVGGVAGGA
+341 TGIYGVGGVAG
-354 SAKNVNITDCYNT
+354 SAIAKDVKITDCYNT
-367 GAVICETPSA
+367 GDVICKTPSPSFKD
-377 TFTDSNAKGVDGI
+377 TNAKGVGGI
-390 IGDPSSTSNTGIVL
+390 IGDPSSTSYTGIVL
-404 TNCYNAGTVKNNY
+404 TNCYNAGTVRNNY

-437 GVATPNLITARNC
+437 GVATPNLIAAQNC
-450 YYLATDNLSGDGA
+450 YYLDTAGLPGDGA
-463 NTSAAGMTGKTEVQ
+463 NASATGMTGKTEAQ

-486 LGGSYIARDGDYPIL
+486 LGGSYIIAREGKYPIL
-501 GWQNPNA
+501 GWQDPDA
-508 AYTVKFTLSPATAT
+508 AYTVKFTLSPATAS
-522 VTVKQGDETVIPVSE
+522 VTVKQGDKTVTPASD
-537 GSYQLKNGVYTYEVS
+537 GSYQLKNGAYTYEVS
-552 AVECQTE
+552 AAECQTE

-568 GQTISITLKEK
+568 GQTISITLEEK
-579 LYDVKFTTTP
+579 LYEVKFTTTP

-610 PKSGNPY
+610 PKSGSPY
-617 AYTLKAFG
+617 TYTLKAFG
-625 YEDKSGTFTVT
+625 YEDKSDTFTVT
-636 DGDNALTVT
+636 DGDNAQTVT

-665 DITSKISVT
+665 DITPKISVT
-674 CTAWPE
+674 CAAWPA
-680 QTLTAVADG
+680 QKLTAAAAG
-689 SYNLPAG
+689 SYDLPAG
-696 EYSYAVSCAGY
+696 EYSYAVSCTGY
-707 KTVRGTFTVTNTA
+707 KTVRGTFTVANTA

-733 WDGATYTEPQQDA
+733 WDGTTYTEPPKDA
-746 DGVYQIGTPDEL
+746 DGVYQIGAPDEL

-768 DSAKLTADIRINED
+768 DSAKLTADICINED
-782 IDAEVSALYKW
+782 IDAEVSLYNWK
-793 TPIGEY
+793 PIGEY
-799 DNKDKDKAKQ
+799 DSAKR

-819 TVSGLYIDTRG
+819 TVSGLYIATSG
-830 INGTGMFGY
+830 IKNTGMFGY
-839 AKKDSKISNLTLSDS
+839 AKEGSKISNLTLSDS
-854 KISGAGNYTGG
+854 KISGTENYTGG
-865 IAGGAYN
+865 IAGEAYD
-872 MENCHVTRTVT
+872 MENCHVTGTVT

-897 NGTITRC
+897 DGTITRC
-904 SNAAVVVATGNNVGG
+904 SNAAVVEAKGNHVGG
-919 VTGYVWSDATTA
+919 VTGYVQSKASTA
-931 MTECFNIGSVKG
+931 MTECFNTGSVTG
-943 NSVVGGLTGNLYN
+943 NSMVGGLTGNLYN
-956 GGTISACYNTG
+956 GGTISTCYNTG
-967 AVTATASAGMAGG
+967 DVTATATAGG
-980 LVGIFRYGTIKNTY
+980 LVGNFRSGTIKNTY
-994 HSGTITA
+994 HSGTIKA
-1001 KSVGSVAGK
+1001 ANAGSVAGK
-1010 LDFPNGQK
+1010 LDYPGGQK
-1018 TLENVYVLSGS
+1018 TLENVYVLSGP
-1029 METVGSLNKCN
+1029 METVGNLNGCT
-1040 IQNGTAVSKTAEELK
+1040 IQNGTAVSKTAEKLK

-1061 LGEKFTADTGAVNG
+1061 LGDKFTADTGAVND

-1102 DGKAAA
+1102 DGKAAE
-1108 PKQTG
+1108 PGQTG

-1128 DAAKTTPE
+1128 DAAKTTPG

-1169 SSFYCKATGTAA
+1169 SSFYCKATVTAA

-1195 SGKVVGDDNTA
+1195 SGKVVGGDNTA

-1213 GTIENCTA
+1213 GIIESCTA
-1221 LVQITGGRY
+1221 LVQITGGNY

-1250 VSGAQYVGGVCGQNR
+1250 VSGAQYVGGVCGQNK
-1265 GTKTAVA
+1265 GTKTADA

-1299 YSDDFAKATVRH
+1299 YSDDFAKTTVRR

-1362 NLTKAVKADIYNV
+1362 NLTKAVKADIYSV

-1403 KKTMGAV
+1403 KKTMGTV

-1443 AESLLYVWYYSYDEN
+1443 AGSLLYVWYYSYDEN

-1505 MTGSLEIKGAAV
+1505 MTGSLEIEGAAV

-1550 KAEYTATDADLG
+1550 KAEYTATAADLG

-1608 YQISTEKELHWFASE
+1608 YRISTEKELHWFASE

-1640 LTTDNWYPIG
+1640 LTTNNWYPIG

-1659 FDGNGKSITNLNL
+1659 FDGNGKSITNLKL
-1672 TSNKDETGFFGL
+1672 TSDKDETGFFGL

-1698 SVTATGDVSQ
+1698 SVIATGDVSQ

-1751 QVERCANH
+1751 QVERCANR
-1759 AAVSGKED
+1759 AAVRGKAD

-1873 FKEINNP
+1873 FKEINNT

-1918 SVNSG
+1918 SVNNG

-1940 RGGTCETKTVT
+1940 RGGTCETKTVI

-1969 HFEGWFTEMNGAGE
+1969 HFEGWFTEMNGTGE

-2013 EALSRLETLRNS
+2013 EALSRLETLRNG
-2025 LGNASEEAYQ
+2025 LGKASEEAYQ

-2066 DYGKVQVIVANNT
+2066 NYGKVQVIVANNT

-2090 ELVNTKISLT
+2090 ELVNKEIRLT
-2100 ADSTAFSCVEK
+2100 ADSTAFSCVEE
-2111 ALTGNDLKNSKDYI
+2111 ALTGKDLKNSKDYI

-2371 EFAAVDAFKAE
+2371 EFAVVDAFKAE

-2469 YDALTDAQKAAVSGE
+2469 YDALTDAQKAAVSEE

-2501 NDLRGKLEALYKST
+2501 NGLRGKLEALYKST
-2515 GDYLTKAGTPA
+2515 GDYLTQAGTPA

-2583 LAAIGKDPTNVGGK
+2583 LAAIGKDPANVGGK

-2697 AVQQADGSFAETA
+2697 AAQQADGSFAETA

-2721 VIVTLTALGI
+2721 VIVALTALGI

-2836 LQIQLGKQSSKSNAG
+2836 LQIQLGKQSGKSNAG

-2860 TILMSDGSSRV
+2860 TVLMSDGSSRV

-2983 MAAAAVVVLTHK
+2983 MAAAAVVVLTYK

>member
-58 SEEQDDL
+58 SEEQDDP
-65 ALAQQPMLTAVMP
+65 ALVQQPMLAAVMP
-78 AAVPLA
+78 AAMTPQ
-84 GAGTATEPYLI
+84 GEGTATDPYLI
-95 STAEDLCAFRDAVN
+95 STADELAWLAQEVNAGRGASYNAVLGNDIDLE
-109 SSASKSTS
+109 SK
-117 TLCAKLVKNITLVED
+117 E
-132 WTPIGKATDT
+132 WTPIGKN
-142 YSSYVA
+142 YSYV
-148 YGGTFDGG
+148 YKGTFDGG
-156 SYTIS
+156 GYTIS
-161 GLKIDSNDQCQAL
+161 GLKIDSTDQYQAL
-174 FGYVKGGTIKNLKVA
+174 FGYVKGGTIKNLTVA
-189 GSVTSSNQYTAGIV
+189 GSVTSSKQYTAGIV
-203 AYGNPVTVTNCTNN
+203 AYGNPVTVTNCTNE
-217 VSVTATAKGYAAGV
+217 VSVTATEKGYAAGV
-231 VAYAYTNSEVM
+231 VASASTNSEVM
-242 DCTNNGAII
+242 GCTNNGTIA
-251 GCGDYVGG
+251 GYGDYVGG

-279 NNNGKPGGYAYC
+279 TNSGKPGGYAYC

-296 GNVSSSSTVTRCG
+296 GGVGSRSTVIRCY
-309 NTGVVTSTIKRTG
+309 NTGDVTSTIKRTG

-335 FNTGTV
+335 FNTGKV
-341 TGIYGVGGVAGGA
+341 TGIYSVGGVAGSA
-354 SAKNVNITDCYNT
+354 SEKDAKITDCYNT
-367 GAVICETPSA
+367 GEVICKTPLA
-377 TFTDSNAKGVDGI
+377 TFNDSNAKGVGGI
-390 IGDPSSTSNTGIVL
+390 IGDPSSARITGIVL
-404 TNCYNAGTVKNNY
+404 TNCYNAGEVTNDS
-417 TTADVVVGGVIGS
+417 TIADVVVGGVIGS
-430 SAAKNYS
+430 SAAKN
-437 GVATPNLITARNC
+437 ITAQNC
-450 YYLATDNLSGDGA
+450 YYLATAGLSGDGA
-463 NTSAAGMTGKTEVQ
+463 NASAAGMTGKTAEQ
-477 LKSTDLVAD
+477 LRSAELVAD
-486 LGGSYIARDGDYPIL
+486 LGGSYIAGDSGYPIL

-508 AYTVKFTLSPATAT
+508 AYTVKFTLSPATAS
-522 VTVKQGDETVIPVSE
+522 VTVKQGDETITPASD
-537 GSYQLKNGVYTYEVS
+537 GSYQLKNGAYTYEVS
-552 AVECQTE
+552 AAECQTE

-579 LYDVKFTTTP
+579 LYEVKFTTTP

-625 YEDKSGTFTVT
+625 YKDKSSTFTVP

-651 QKVTFGAVTAADGK
+651 QKVTFGAVTAADSK
-665 DITSKISVT
+665 DITPVISVT
-674 CTAWPE
+674 CAAWPA
-680 QTLTAVADG
+680 QKLTAVEDG
-689 SYNLPAG
+689 SYGLPAG

-707 KTVRGTFTVTNTA
+707 KTVRGTFTVTNAA
-720 VTLPAAQLEVQTA
+720 VTLPAVQLEVQTA
-733 WDGATYTEPQQDA
+733 WDGATYTEPQKNA
-746 DGVYQIGTPDEL
+746 DGVYLIGAPDEL

-768 DSAKLTADIRINED
+768 DSAKLTADICINED
-782 IDAEVSALYKW
+782 IKAEVSALYKW

-799 DNKDKDKAKQ
+799 DSAKR
-809 YAGTFDGGGH
+809 YAGTFDGDGH
-819 TVSGLYIDTRG
+819 TVRGLYIATSG
-830 INGTGMFGY
+830 IKNTGMFGY

-854 KISGAGNYTGG
+854 KISGTGNYTGG
-865 IAGGAYN
+865 IAGEAYD
-872 MENCHVTRTVT
+872 MENCHVTGTVT

-897 NGTITRC
+897 DGTITRC

-919 VTGYVWSDATTA
+919 VTGYVQSNASTA
-931 MTECFNIGSVKG
+931 MTECFNTGSVTG

-967 AVTATASAGMAGG
+967 AVTATAAAGTAGG
-980 LVGIFRYGTIKNTY
+980 LVGSFRYGTIKNTY

-1001 KSVGSVAGK
+1001 ANVGSVAGK
-1010 LDFPNGQK
+1010 LEWTSGQK
-1018 TLENVYVLSGS
+1018 TLENVYVLNGS
-1029 METVGSLNKCN
+1029 METVGSLGGCT

-1055 ALTAAE
+1055 ALTSAE
-1061 LGEKFTADTGAVNG
+1061 LGDKFAADTGAVNG

-1090 DPDQPTIEETGW
+1090 DPDQPTIEEAGW
-1102 DGKAAA
+1102 DGKAAK
-1108 PKQTG
+1108 PEQTG

-1221 LVQITGGRY
+1221 LVQITGGKY

-1250 VSGAQYVGGVCGQNR
+1250 VSGAQYVGGVCGQNK
-1265 GTKTAVA
+1265 GTKTATA

-1299 YSDDFAKATVRH
+1299 YSDDFAKTTVRR

-1348 VESLGGCVGGALGL
+1348 VESLGGCVGGALGR

-1480 RRLRVKALSAECS
+1480 RRLRVKALSAGCS

-1505 MTGSLEIKGAAV
+1505 LTGSLEIEGAAV

-1536 YQWYRGAEAISGAT
+1536 YQWYRGAETISGAT

-1592 MWELDQCSE
+1592 MWELAQCSE

-1659 FDGNGKSITNLNL
+1659 FDGNGKSITNLKL
-1672 TSNKDETGFFGL
+1672 TSDKDETGFFGL

-1698 SVTATGDVSQ
+1698 SVAATGEVSQ

-1772 GANSYGVMRYCFNT
+1772 GANSYGVMRYCYNT
-1786 GAVGSDAA
+1786 GAVGSDAT

-1827 VAGKVYVA
+1827 VAGNVYVA

-1847 STAPRCGGAVGS
+1847 SAAMRCGGAVGS

-1873 FKEINNP
+1873 FKEINNT

-1918 SVNSG
+1918 SVNNG

-1951 VLEGGSLVEIPAA
+1951 VLEGGSLAEIPAA

-2013 EALSRLETLRNS
+2013 EALSRLETLRNG
-2025 LGNASEEAYQ
+2025 LGKASEEAYQ

-2066 DYGKVQVIVANNT
+2066 NYGKVQVIVANNT

-2090 ELVNTKISLT
+2090 ELVNKEIRLT
-2100 ADSTAFSCVEK
+2100 ADSTAFSCVEE
-2111 ALTGNDLKNSKDYI
+2111 ALTGKDLKNSKDYI

-2199 TGGTLTP
+2199 AGGTLTP
-2206 AFASGTEGNQYDYT
+2206 AFASGTEGDQYDYT

-2469 YDALTDAQKAAVSGE
+2469 YDALTDAQKAAVSEE

-2515 GDYLTKAGTPA
+2515 GDYLTQAGTPA

-2697 AVQQADGSFAETA
+2697 AAQQADGSFAETA

-2721 VIVTLTALGI
+2721 VIVALTALGI

-2836 LQIQLGKQSSKSNAG
+2836 LQIQLGKQSGKSNAG

-2860 TILMSDGSSRV
+2860 TILMSDGSSRA

-2961 GKVNSSNTGDDSQMT
+2961 GKVNSSNTGDDSQMI
-2976 IWLGSTV
+2976 IWLGSAV
-2983 MAAAAVVVLTHK
+2983 MAAAAVVVLTYK

>member
-31 VAPDSETQDVRQDQD
+31 VAPDSETQDVRQEQD

-58 SEEQDDL
+58 SEEQDDP
-65 ALAQQPMLTAVMP
+65 ALAQQPMLTAAMP
-78 AAVPLA
+78 AAVPPQ

-95 STAEDLCAFRDAVN
+95 RTAEELAWLAQEVNAGRGASYNAVLC
-109 SSASKSTS
+109 
-117 TLCAKLVKNITLVED
+117 KNIDLKDEE
-132 WTPIGKATDT
+132 WTPIGKN
-142 YSSYVA
+142 YSYV
-148 YGGTFDGG
+148 YKGTFDGG
-156 SYTIS
+156 GYTIS
-161 GLKIDSNDQCQAL
+161 GLKIDSTDQYQAL
-174 FGYVKGGTIKNLKVA
+174 FGYVKGGTIKNLTVA
-189 GSVTSSNQYTAGIV
+189 GSVTSSKQYTAGIV
-203 AYGNPVTVTNCTNN
+203 AYGNPVTVTNCTNE
-217 VSVTATAKGYAAGV
+217 VSVTATEKGYAAGV
-231 VAYAYTNSEVM
+231 VASASTNSEVM
-242 DCTNNGAII
+242 GCTNNGTIA
-251 GCGDYVGG
+251 GYGDYVGG

-279 NNNGKPGGYAYC
+279 TNSGKPGGYAYC

-296 GNVSSSSTVTRCG
+296 GGVGSRSTVIRCY
-309 NTGVVTSTIKRTG
+309 NTGDVTSTIKRTG

-335 FNTGTV
+335 FNTGKV
-341 TGIYGVGGVAGGA
+341 TGIYSVGGVAGSA
-354 SAKNVNITDCYNT
+354 SEKDAKITDCYNT
-367 GAVICETPSA
+367 GEVICKTPLA
-377 TFTDSNAKGVDGI
+377 NFNDSNAKGVGGI
-390 IGDPSSTSNTGIVL
+390 IGDPSSARITGIVL
-404 TNCYNAGTVKNNY
+404 TNCYNAGEVTNDS
-417 TTADVVVGGVIGS
+417 TIADVVVGGVIGS
-430 SAAKNYS
+430 SAAKN
-437 GVATPNLITARNC
+437 ITAQNC
-450 YYLATDNLSGDGA
+450 YYLATAGLSGDGA
-463 NTSAAGMTGKTEVQ
+463 NESAAGMTGKTEVQ
-477 LKSTDLVAD
+477 LKSEDLVAD
-486 LGGSYIARDGDYPIL
+486 LGGSYIAKDGDYPIL

-508 AYTVKFTLSPATAT
+508 AYTVKFTLSPATAS
-522 VTVKQGDETVIPVSE
+522 VTVKQGDETVTPASD

-579 LYDVKFTTTP
+579 LYDVRFTTTP

-597 GRTPEADG
+597 GRTPAADG
-605 RTYRL
+605 RTYQL

-636 DGDNALTVT
+636 DGDNAQTVT
-645 LTKLPT
+645 MTKLPT

-665 DITSKISVT
+665 DITPVISVT
-674 CTAWPE
+674 CAAWPA
-680 QTLTAVADG
+680 QKLTAAADG
-689 SYNLPAG
+689 SYDLPAG

-720 VTLPAAQLEVQTA
+720 VTLPAARLEVQTA
-733 WDGATYTEPQQDA
+733 WDGTTYTEPQKDA
-746 DGVYQIGTPDEL
+746 DGVYQIGAPDEL

-782 IDAEVSALYKW
+782 IDAEVSTLYEW
-793 TPIGEY
+793 TPIGKY
-799 DNKDKDKAKQ
+799 DSAKR

-819 TVSGLYIDTRG
+819 TVSGLYIATSG
-830 INGTGMFGY
+830 IKNTGMFGY
-839 AKKDSKISNLTLSDS
+839 AKKDSKISNLTLSGS
-854 KISGAGNYTGG
+854 KISGTGNYTGG
-865 IAGGAYN
+865 IAGEAYD
-872 MENCHVTRTVT
+872 MENCHVTGTVT

-897 NGTITRC
+897 DGTITRC
-904 SNAAVVVATGNNVGG
+904 SSAAVVVATGNNVGG
-919 VTGYVWSDATTA
+919 VTGYVQSNASTA
-931 MTECFNIGSVKG
+931 MTECFNTGSVTG

-967 AVTATASAGMAGG
+967 AVAAAGTAGG
-980 LVGIFRYGTIKNTY
+980 LVGSFRYGTIKNTY

-1001 KSVGSVAGK
+1001 ANVGSVAGK
-1010 LDFPNGQK
+1010 LEWTTGQK
-1018 TLENVYVLSGS
+1018 TLENVYVLNGS
-1029 METVGSLNKCN
+1029 METVGSPGGCT
-1040 IQNGTAVSKTAEELK
+1040 IQNGTAVSKPAEELK

-1061 LGEKFTADTGAVNG
+1061 LGDKFTADTGAVNG

-1090 DPDQPTIEETGW
+1090 DPDQPAIEETGW

-1299 YSDDFAKATVRH
+1299 YSDDFAKTTVRR

-1335 NNGTVNGLYNTGC
+1335 NNGTANGLYNTGC

-1394 STEAELAQA
+1394 STEAELARA

-1423 VTLTGKTEVGA
+1423 VALTGKTEVGA

-1480 RRLRVKALSAECS
+1480 RRLRVKALSAGCS

-1505 MTGSLEIKGAAV
+1505 LTGSLEIEGAAV

-1623 VNGGNTAISAKL
+1623 VNGGNTAISVKL

-1640 LTTDNWYPIG
+1640 LTTNNWYPIG
-1650 RKGHGFAGT
+1650 RQGHGFAGT
-1659 FDGNGKSITNLNL
+1659 FDGNGKSITNLKL
-1672 TSNKDETGFFGL
+1672 TSDKDETGFFGL

-1698 SVTATGDVSQ
+1698 SVIAKGDVSQ

-1772 GANSYGVMRYCFNT
+1772 GANSYGVMRYCYNT
-1786 GAVGSDAA
+1786 GAVGSDAT

-1827 VAGKVYVA
+1827 VAGNVYVA

-1847 STAPRCGGAVGS
+1847 SAALRCGGAVGS

-1873 FKEINNP
+1873 FKEINNA

-1918 SVNSG
+1918 SVNNG

-1951 VLEGGSLVEIPAA
+1951 VLEGGSLAEIPAA

-2013 EALSRLETLRNS
+2013 EALSRLETLRNG

-2090 ELVNTKISLT
+2090 ELVNTEIRLT
-2100 ADSTAFSCVEK
+2100 ADSTAFSCVEE
-2111 ALTGNDLKNSKDYI
+2111 ALTGKDLKNSKDYI

-2148 WFTNEGIA
+2148 WFTNEGVA

-2199 TGGTLTP
+2199 AGGTLTP
-2206 AFASGTEGNQYDYT
+2206 AFASGTEGDQYDYT

-2321 ALPSTDYANYKAV
+2321 ALPSTDYANYKAA

-2469 YDALTDAQKAAVSGE
+2469 YDALTDAQKAAVSEG

-2721 VIVTLTALGI
+2721 VIVALTALGI

-2836 LQIQLGKQSSKSNAG
+2836 LQIQLGKQSGKSNAG

-2860 TILMSDGSSRV
+2860 TVLMSDGSSRA

-2918 VEFPAVTKTADGL
+2918 VEFPTVTKTADGL

-2961 GKVNSSNTGDDSQMT
+2961 GKVNSSNTGDNSQMT
-2976 IWLGSTV
+2976 IWLGSAV
-2983 MAAAAVVVLTHK
+2983 MAAAAVVVLTYK

>member
-31 VAPDSETQDVRQDQD
+31 VAPDSETQDVRQEQD
-46 KQDEQEKQEQEK
+46 KQDEQEKKEQEK
-58 SEEQDDL
+58 SEEQDDP

-78 AAVPLA
+78 AAVPPQ
-84 GAGTATEPYLI
+84 GKGTATDPYRI
-95 STAEDLCAFRDAVN
+95 STADELAWLAQEVNAGRGASYNAVLCNDIDLRN
-109 SSASKSTS
+109 
-117 TLCAKLVKNITLVED
+117 EE
-132 WTPIGKATDT
+132 WTPIGKN
-142 YSSYVA
+142 SSYA
-148 YGGTFDGG
+148 YKDTFDGG
-156 SYTIS
+156 GYTIS
-161 GLKIDSNDQCQAL
+161 GLKIDSTDQYQAL
-174 FGYVKGGTIKNLKVA
+174 FGYVKGGTIKNLAVA
-189 GSVTSSNQYTAGIV
+189 GSVTSSNKYTAGIV
-203 AYGNPVTVTNCTNN
+203 AYGSPVTVKNCTNN
-217 VSVTATAKGYAAGV
+217 VSVTAKKGYAAGV

-251 GCGDYVGG
+251 GCGDFVGG
-259 IVGAGSGIKTIS
+259 IVGTGGGIKTIS
-271 NCFNSGSV
+271 NCFNRGSV
-279 NNNGKPGGYAYC
+279 TNEGTPSGFAYC

-296 GNVSSSSTVTRCG
+296 GSVSSSSTVTRCG

-341 TGIYGVGGVAGGA
+341 TGIYGVGGVAG
-354 SAKNVNITDCYNT
+354 SAIAKDVKITDCYNT
-367 GAVICETPSA
+367 GDVICKTPSA
-377 TFTDSNAKGVDGI
+377 TFKDTNAKGVGGI
-390 IGDPSSTSNTGIVL
+390 IGDPSSTYNTGIVL

-417 TTADVVVGGVIGS
+417 TTADVVAGGVIGS
-430 SAAKNYS
+430 SAAKN
-437 GVATPNLITARNC
+437 ITAQNC
-450 YYLATDNLSGDGA
+450 YYLAIAGLSGDGA
-463 NTSAAGMTGKTEVQ
+463 DASAVGMTGKTEVQ

-486 LGGSYIARDGDYPIL
+486 LGGSYIAREGKYPIL
-501 GWQNPNA
+501 GWEDPDA
-508 AYTVKFTLSPATAT
+508 AYTVKFTLSPATAS
-522 VTVKQGDETVIPVSE
+522 VTVKQGDETVTPASD
-537 GSYQLKNGVYTYEVS
+537 GSYQLKNGAYTYEVS

-589 DDAVLAVD
+589 VDAVLAVE

-610 PKSGNPY
+610 PKSGSLY

-625 YEDKSGTFTVT
+625 YEDKSGTFNVT
-636 DGDNALTVT
+636 DGDNAQTVT
-645 LTKLPT
+645 MTKLPT

-674 CTAWPE
+674 CTAWPA
-680 QTLTAVADG
+680 QKLTAAADG
-689 SYNLPAG
+689 SYDLPAG
-696 EYSYAVSCAGY
+696 EYSYAVSCTGY

-733 WDGATYTEPQQDA
+733 WDGATYTEPRKNA
-746 DGVYQIGTPDEL
+746 DGVYQIGAPDEL

-782 IDAEVSALYKW
+782 IDAEVSTLYEW
-793 TPIGEY
+793 TPIGKY
-799 DNKDKDKAKQ
+799 DSAKR

-819 TVSGLYIDTRG
+819 TVSGLYIATSG
-830 INGTGMFGY
+830 IKNTGMFGY

-854 KISGAGNYTGG
+854 KISGTGDYTGG
-865 IAGGAYN
+865 IAGEAYD
-872 MENCHVTRTVT
+872 MENCHVTGTVT
-883 VSGAAYVGGVSGYQ
+883 VSGAKYVGGVSGYQ
-897 NGTITRC
+897 DGTITQC
-904 SNAAVVVATGNNVGG
+904 SSAAVVVATGSYVGG
-919 VTGYVWSDATTA
+919 VTGYVQSKATTA
-931 MTECFNIGSVKG
+931 MTECFNTGSVTG
-943 NSVVGGLTGNLYN
+943 NSAVGGLTGNLYN

-967 AVTATASAGMAGG
+967 AVTATVSAGTAGG
-980 LVGIFRYGTIKNTY
+980 LVGIFRSGTIKNTY

-1001 KSVGSVAGK
+1001 AYGGSVAGK
-1010 LDFPNGQK
+1010 LEWSGGQK
-1018 TLENVYVLSGS
+1018 TLEKVYVLSGS
-1029 METVGSLNKCN
+1029 METVGSPGDCT

-1055 ALTAAE
+1055 ALTPAE
-1061 LGEKFTADTGAVNG
+1061 LGDKFTADTGAVNG

-1090 DPDQPTIEETGW
+1090 DPDQPAIEETGW
-1102 DGKAAA
+1102 DGKAAE
-1108 PKQTG
+1108 PKQIG

-1128 DAAKTTPE
+1128 DAAKTTPG

-1169 SSFYCKATGTAA
+1169 SRFYCKATGTAA
-1181 LVAKNSGIVKNLTV
+1181 LVAKNSGTVKNLTV

-1213 GTIENCTA
+1213 STIENCTA
-1221 LVQITGGRY
+1221 LVQITGGKY

-1250 VSGAQYVGGVCGQNR
+1250 VSGAQYVGGVCGQNK
-1265 GTKTAVA
+1265 GTKTADA

-1299 YSDDFAKATVRH
+1299 YSDDFAKTTVRR

-1443 AESLLYVWYYSYDEN
+1443 AGSLLYVWYYSYDEN

-1480 RRLRVKALSAECS
+1480 RRLRVKVLSAECS

-1505 MTGSLEIKGAAV
+1505 LTGSLEIEGAAV

-1608 YQISTEKELHWFASE
+1608 YQISTEEELHWFASE

-1640 LTTDNWYPIG
+1640 LTTNNWYPIG

-1659 FDGNGKSITNLNL
+1659 FDGNGKSITNLKL
-1672 TSNKDETGFFGL
+1672 TSDKDETGFFGL

-1698 SVTATGDVSQ
+1698 SVIATGDVSQ

-1728 TFSGTVTGNIQV
+1728 TFSGTVKGNIQV

-1751 QVERCANH
+1751 QVERCANR

-1786 GAVGSDAA
+1786 GAVGSNAA

-1847 STAPRCGGAVGS
+1847 SAALRCGGAVGS

-1873 FKEINNP
+1873 FKEINDV

-1918 SVNSG
+1918 SVNNG

-1940 RGGTCETKTVT
+1940 RGGTCETKTVI

-2013 EALSRLETLRNS
+2013 EALSRLETLRNG
-2025 LGNASEEAYQ
+2025 LGKASEEAYQ

-2066 DYGKVQVIVANNT
+2066 NYGKVQVIVANNT

-2090 ELVNTKISLT
+2090 ELVNKEIRLT
-2100 ADSTAFSCVEK
+2100 ADSTAFSCVEE
-2111 ALTGNDLKNSKDYI
+2111 ALTGKDLKNSKDYI

-2148 WFTNEGIA
+2148 WFTNEGVA

-2199 TGGTLTP
+2199 AGGTLTP
-2206 AFASGTEGNQYDYT
+2206 AFASGTEGDQYDYT

-2321 ALPSTDYANYKAV
+2321 ALPSTDYANYKAA

-2371 EFAAVDAFKAE
+2371 EFAVVDAFKAE

-2469 YDALTDAQKAAVSGE
+2469 YDALTDAQKAAVSEG

-2640 IEAILDRR
+2640 MEAILDRR

-2721 VIVTLTALGI
+2721 VIVALTALGI

-2836 LQIQLGKQSSKSNAG
+2836 LQIQLGKQSGKSNAG

-2860 TILMSDGSSRV
+2860 TVLMSDGSSRA

-2976 IWLGSTV
+2976 IWLGSAV
-2983 MAAAAVVVLTHK
+2983 MAAAAVVVLTYK

>member
-31 VAPDSETQDVRQDQD
+31 VAPDSETQDVLQEQDKQDKQD

-65 ALAQQPMLTAVMP
+65 ALAQQPMLAAVMP
-78 AAVPLA
+78 AAMTPQ
-84 GAGTATEPYLI
+84 GAGTATDPYRI
-95 STAEDLCAFRDAVN
+95 SKAEELAWLAQEVNAGRGASYNAVLCNDIDL
-109 SSASKSTS
+109 
-117 TLCAKLVKNITLVED
+117 KNEE
-132 WTPIGKATDT
+132 WTPIGKN
-142 YSSYVA
+142 YSYV
-148 YGGTFDGG
+148 YKGTFDGG
-156 SYTIS
+156 GYTIS
-161 GLKIDSNDQCQAL
+161 GLKIDSTDQYQAL
-174 FGYVKGGTIKNLKVA
+174 FGYVKGGTIKNLTVA
-189 GSVTSSNQYTAGIV
+189 GSVTSSKQYTAGIV
-203 AYGNPVTVTNCTNN
+203 AYGNPVTVTNCTNE
-217 VSVTATAKGYAAGV
+217 VSVTATEKGYAAGV
-231 VAYAYTNSEVM
+231 VASASTNSEVM
-242 DCTNNGAII
+242 GCTNRSAII

-259 IVGAGSGIKTIS
+259 IVGAGSSIKTIS
-271 NCFNSGSV
+271 NCFNYGSV
-279 NNNGKPGGYAYC
+279 ANNGKPGGYAYC

-296 GNVSSSSTVTRCG
+296 GGVGSSSTVTRCG
-309 NTGVVTSTIKRTG
+309 NTGVVTSAIKRTG

-354 SAKNVNITDCYNT
+354 STKDVKITDCYNT
-367 GAVICETPSA
+367 GAVICEPPSA
-377 TFTDSNAKGVDGI
+377 TFTDSNAKGVGGI
-390 IGDPSSTSNTGIVL
+390 IGDPSSARNTGIVL
-404 TNCYNAGTVKNNY
+404 TNCYNAGAVTNNY

-430 SAAKNYS
+430 SAAKN
-437 GVATPNLITARNC
+437 ITAKNC
-450 YYLATDNLSGDGA
+450 YYLAIAGLSGDGA
-463 NTSAAGMTGKTEVQ
+463 DASAAGMTGKTAAQ
-477 LKSTDLVAD
+477 LKSTDLVAA
-486 LGGSYIARDGDYPIL
+486 LGGSYIAKDGDYPIL
-501 GWQNPNA
+501 GWQDPDA
-508 AYTVKFTLSPATAT
+508 AYTVKFTLSPATAS
-522 VTVKQGDETVIPVSE
+522 VTVKQGDATVTPASDGI
-537 GSYQLKNGVYTYEVS
+537 YQLKNGVYTYEVS
-552 AVECQTE
+552 ADECQTE

-610 PKSGNPY
+610 PKSGSPY
-617 AYTLKAFG
+617 TYTLKAFG
-625 YEDKSGTFTVT
+625 YKDKSGTFTVP

-645 LTKLPT
+645 MTKLPT

-674 CTAWPE
+674 CAAWPE
-680 QTLTAVADG
+680 QTLTAAADG
-689 SYNLPAG
+689 SYDLPAG
-696 EYSYAVSCAGY
+696 EYSYAVSCTGY

-733 WDGATYTEPQQDA
+733 WDGTTYTEPEKDA
-746 DGVYQIGTPDEL
+746 DGVYLIGAPDEL

-768 DSAKLTADIRINED
+768 DSAKLTADICINED
-782 IDAEVSALYKW
+782 IDAEVSTLYKW

-799 DNKDKDKAKQ
+799 DSAKR

-819 TVSGLYIDTRG
+819 TVSGLYIATSG
-830 INGTGMFGY
+830 IKNTGMFGY

-854 KISGAGNYTGG
+854 KISGTGNYTGG
-865 IAGGAYN
+865 IAGEAYD
-872 MENCHVTRTVT
+872 MENCHVTGTVT

-897 NGTITRC
+897 DGTITQC
-904 SNAAVVVATGNNVGG
+904 SSAAVVVATGNNVGG
-919 VTGYVWSDATTA
+919 VTGYVQSNASAA
-931 MTECFNIGSVKG
+931 MTECFNTGSVKG
-943 NSVVGGLTGNLYN
+943 NSAVGGLTGNLYN

-967 AVTATASAGMAGG
+967 AVAAAGTAGG
-980 LVGIFRYGTIKNTY
+980 LVGSFRYGTIKNTY

-1001 KSVGSVAGK
+1001 ANVGSVAGK
-1010 LDFPNGQK
+1010 LEWSGGQK
-1018 TLENVYVLSGS
+1018 TLEKVYVLSGS
-1029 METVGSLNKCN
+1029 METVGSPGDCT
-1040 IQNGTAVSKTAEELK
+1040 IQNGTAVSKPAEELK

-1061 LGEKFTADTGAVNG
+1061 LGDKFTADTGAVND

-1090 DPDQPTIEETGW
+1090 DPDQPAIEETGW
-1102 DGKAAA
+1102 DGKAAK
-1108 PKQTG
+1108 PEQTG

-1169 SSFYCKATGTAA
+1169 SRFYCKATGTAA
-1181 LVAKNSGIVKNLTV
+1181 LVAKNSGTVKNLTV

-1213 GTIENCTA
+1213 DTIENCTT
-1221 LVQITGGRY
+1221 LVQITGGKY

-1235 AVNSGTVRRCTNGGA
+1235 AVNSGTVRSCTNGGA

-1265 GTKTAVA
+1265 GSKTAAV

-1286 GYMLGGIVGDNDG
+1286 GSMLGGIVGDNDG
-1299 YSDDFAKATVRH
+1299 YSDDFAKTTVRR

-1348 VESLGGCVGGALGL
+1348 VESLGGCVGGALGR

-1403 KKTMGAV
+1403 KKTMSTV

-1505 MTGSLEIKGAAV
+1505 MTGSLEIEGAAV

-1536 YQWYRGAEAISGAT
+1536 YQWYRGAETISGAT

-1592 MWELDQCSE
+1592 MWELAQCSE

-1640 LTTDNWYPIG
+1640 LTTSNWYPIG
-1650 RKGHGFAGT
+1650 RQGHGFAGT
-1659 FDGNGKSITNLNL
+1659 FDGNGKSITNLKL
-1672 TSNKDETGFFGL
+1672 TSDKDETGFFGL

-1772 GANSYGVMRYCFNT
+1772 GANSYGVMRYCYNT

-1813 YNTGAVTGADYVGG
+1813 YNTGAVTGTDYVGG

-1847 STAPRCGGAVGS
+1847 STALRCGGAVGS

-1873 FKEINNP
+1873 FKEINNA

-1918 SVNSG
+1918 SVNNG

-1940 RGGTCETKTVT
+1940 RGGTCETKAVT

-2013 EALSRLETLRNS
+2013 EALSRLETLRNG
-2025 LGNASEEAYQ
+2025 LGSASEEAYQ

-2090 ELVNTKISLT
+2090 ELVNTEIRLT
-2100 ADSTAFSCVEK
+2100 ADSTAFSCVEE
-2111 ALTGNDLKNSKDYI
+2111 ALTGKDLKNSKDYI

-2148 WFTNEGIA
+2148 WFTNEGVA

-2177 DYGVDLGG
+2177 NYGVDLGG

-2199 TGGTLTP
+2199 AGGTLTP
-2206 AFASGTEGNQYDYT
+2206 AFASGTEGDQYDYT

-2321 ALPSTDYANYKAV
+2321 ALPSTDYANYKAA

-2469 YDALTDAQKAAVSGE
+2469 YDALTDAQKAAVSEE

-2501 NDLRGKLEALYKST
+2501 TDLRGKLEALYKST

-2673 ALAPYYAANAD
+2673 ALASYYAANAD

-2710 AAAASSESCAQ
+2710 AAAASSESCTQ
-2721 VIVTLTALGI
+2721 VIVALTALGI

-2860 TILMSDGSSRV
+2860 TVLMSDGSSRA

-2976 IWLGSTV
+2976 IWLGSAV
-2983 MAAAAVVVLTHK
+2983 MAAAAVVVLTYK